1 MDIKGDWKKRA
12 VCGLMVLAMALSL
25 LPTSILAADTRSVT
39 DNAIKN
45 GSFEQPVFDDKP
57 SPQWPANQV
66 PDWHTTAS
74 DHLIEFGSKR
84 NGKNAPQL
92 TGNNKE
98 IPDGKQFAELNAD
111 EESTLYQYAT
121 TVGGNVYEWGLSHR
135 GRSGIDQMAVI
146 IGPKQS
152 QIDPATGERIDVDPA
167 KPSKDGKDGRDQ
179 FMRMTDWVSQHE
191 SNLKV
196 DIPPTGC
203 TQKITVYSKKFAAKG
218 EFQNDIGDAFS
229 ASPSDVY
236 TEKWNVW
243 IIGTNNNAW
252 DNYGTNSSAYAA
264 GKLSYSCRYAVP
276 DGQTETVFAFCSY
289 SAAGGNTCGNLID
302 NIHFSLYQTITAAAT
317 AGGSGY
323 IIVPTGDKG
332 SEYYEIGSSMSE
344 LVVANG
350 SPITVKVVK
359 PQDSNVQFV
368 GAYVTR
374 QTAKGLEQVFIPVTD
389 KEEWG
394 EEGDT
399 YTYEHRVEEPADI
412 VLVFIKSPTV
422 MYDANGGQEYVYE
435 PGATEPKNTVSF
447 AEDTGRTKYTSHAAQ
462 APAGCED
469 TWQFQGWLLARS
481 KTLLPAEHTVTYD
494 KATDTLTFTDN
505 GSERGSAEGGATLIA
520 QWKWRQRFV
529 TASRVKDENG
539 KVSAD
544 FRENTDC
551 GTVEIVGNE
560 GESVANNLAA
570 KDYFASASERVTVTA
585 TAKAGYEFIGWY
597 QQVDG
602 EKYDLVSSE
611 PTHSYN
617 VSREGVQ
624 TIYARFAP
632 THTVTYQWA
641 SVDAGKC
648 PQNTPDPPSPG
659 TVIDGGT
666 YYISKDFIKDKTTI
680 DGTVKKDGRTVPGKW
695 IFTGW
700 HDGEEDGSSGT
711 GSDIVIQETEL
722 IKVTGDRTLTGFWT
736 FEPEAEHSLSYQ
748 FADSGSWSPSGSF
761 AHTEEHYRGESVTA
775 KAEPDRNQ
783 TTDGEDVLATDN
795 VTLYGDWSFKGWQ
808 RSDTKD
814 KDIVAAGDGFDMP
827 GNDLTLTGQWEFTPY
842 TYTVVYDTG
851 DGKPIRDP
859 KYASYDYAALLGSS
873 KSGLNA
879 PSTGIPFGASIEL
892 MGLPAGT
899 EIQND
904 KYFAGWSLV
913 KPTSDNLDTIQTQGP
928 GDSVGYRKLGITENG
943 QEVKLYAV
951 YKNKDVATVD
961 FAVNDSNWGDVN
973 PKSGSFTVQNGKVD
987 NKTVSSEATPREGYH
1002 FVGWYEKSDD
1012 GKLEPVNGSA
1022 INGTTLTVTAAM
1034 MQAKLK
1040 PLAESRGENRTP
1052 VLEVRYIAVFAR
1064 DSFTVKFDGN
1074 GDDKEATMKPQTF
1087 PAPDSEE
1094 QLTTLRK
1101 NEFKRPG
1108 YVFTGWAEYPTRE
1121 VGQEE
1126 RIYADEAPFAEVTI
1140 YQGNKIVDGGT
1151 ITLYAQWKKLPDVT
1165 ILYTPDPTSLGT
1177 VKLNGA
1183 AAEENDTIT
1192 VQEGTVYESLN
1203 PETGVAQGAT
1213 AVPGEGS
1220 VFVGWYDAQDT
1231 ERSHPLTVSSTTYTP
1246 KKDSSGRYQEGSY
1259 VALFRLKQYVLRY
1272 DANATDAV
1280 GTMKDQTFPHGEAYP
1295 LKECAFSREGYRF
1308 VGWATESTGKVKYE
1322 DQESIKLEEKFPN
1335 LKDDNDE
1342 VTLYAVWEEQSVTLS
1357 YEPNDAELGSVSS
1370 ALETVVAV
1378 TGTAKGSTAQPKSGA
1393 KFDGWYSADGT
1404 LLSKELT
1411 FVPTKG
1417 AGTVWQGTTYYA
1429 HFSAKRSPSTPS
1441 TPAKPDETK
1450 PTLAPIPEMLN
1461 GEDHYAYLLGY
1472 EDGTVRPNGSISRAE
1487 VATVLFR
1494 LLKDDVRMQNLTKD
1508 NAYSD
1513 VPDTAWYAAAVSTLS
1528 KMGVI
1533 SGYPDGTFRPNAPIT
1548 RAEFAAMIARFDET
1562 AKSADTPFT
1571 DISGH
1576 WAENAIGKAYGN
1588 GWVEGSSKTVFC
1600 PESNLTRA
1608 ETATLLNRVLHRLP
1622 EKESDLLANQIVWP
1636 DNPETFW
1643 GYLAIQ
1649 EATNSHEYERKADGV
1664 HETQTAKRE
1673 NRDWSKEF
1681 EQ

>member
-39 DNAIKN
+39 ENAIKN
-45 GSFEQPVFDDKP
+45 GSFEEPAFHDKN
-57 SPQWPANQV
+57 SPQWPANNV
-66 PDWHTTAS
+66 PDWDTTAS
-74 DHLIEFGSKR
+74 DQLIEFGSRR
-84 NGKNAPQL
+84 NGKDAPQL
-92 TGNNKE
+92 TGVDKT
-98 IPDGKQFAELNAD
+98 IPDGSQFAELNAD

-135 GRSGIDQMAVI
+135 GREGVDHMALI
-146 IGPKQS
+146 IGPKQNF
-152 QIDPATGERIDVDPA
+152 DPA
-167 KPSKDGKDGRDQ
+167 KPSEDGRDQ
-179 FMRMTDWVSQHE
+179 FMRMTDWVSQHA
-191 SNLKV
+191 SGMA
-196 DIPPTGC
+196 DMGC
-203 TQKITVYSKKFAAKG
+203 TQKITVYSKKFAKNG
-218 EFQNDIGDAFS
+218 RFENDIGDAFS

-243 IIGTNNNAW
+243 IIGTSNTAW
-252 DNYGTNSSAYAA
+252 GNYGTKSSAYAA
-264 GKLSYSCRYAVP
+264 GNLAYSCRYAVP
-276 DGQTETVFAFCSY
+276 DGQTKTVFAFCSY
-289 SAAGGNTCGNLID
+289 SAATSDKTLGNLID

-317 AGGSGY
+317 AGGSGF
-323 IIVPTGDKG
+323 IGVPTGDKG

-350 SPITVKVVK
+350 STIKVKAVK
-359 PQDSNVQFV
+359 PKDSNVQFV

-412 VLVFIKSPTV
+412 VLVFVKKPMVI
-422 MYDANGGQEYVYE
+422 YEANGGEYTH
-435 PGATEPKNTVSF
+435 GDNGTNAVSF
-447 AEDTGRTKYTSHAAQ
+447 AQQAGGGGVLTPRGPYTAQ
-462 APAGCED
+462 ADETKKDGWRFD
-469 TWQFQGWLLARS
+469 GWLLPQ
-481 KTLLPAEHTVTYD
+481 KHKVLPAVHTVSYD
-494 KATDTLTFTDN
+494 AERETFTFAAN
-505 GSERGSAEGGATLIA
+505 GETTELESVGATLIA

-551 GTVEIVGNE
+551 GTVDIVDHV
-560 GESVANNLAA
+560 GESVANNPAA

-585 TAKAGYEFIGWY
+585 TAKAGYEFMGWY

-602 EKYDLVSSE
+602 EKYELVSSK

-648 PQNTPDPPSPG
+648 PPNTPELPSPG

-695 IFTGW
+695 VFTGW
-700 HDGEEDGSSGT
+700 HDGEEDGSSGNDV
-711 GSDIVIQETEL
+711 DIVIRETEL
-722 IKVTGDRTLTGFWT
+722 INVTGDRTLTGFWT
-736 FEPEAEHSLSYQ
+736 FIPEKEHTLTYQ
-748 FADSGSWSPSGSF
+748 FAEDDIWTPSILSALAAEKQYF
-761 AHTEEHYRGESVTA
+761 RTEPVTA
-775 KAEPDRNQ
+775 AGEPSYKQGGLYVSPD
-783 TTDGEDVLATDN
+783 L
-795 VTLYGDWSFKGWQ
+795 TLKGAWTFGGWK
-808 RSDTKD
+808 RSDTKTTVKAND
-814 KDIVAAGDGFDMP
+814 KFEMP
-827 GNDLTLTGQWEFTPY
+827 GNNVTLTGQWSFTPD
-842 TYTVVYDTG
+842 TYTVSYNIG
-851 DGKPIRDP
+851 NGKGTPP
-859 KYASYDYAALLGSS
+859 KSHDSYDYSALPDEAGCVKAS
-873 KSGLNA
+873 
-879 PSTGIPFGASIEL
+879 GIPFGASITL
-892 MGLPAGT
+892 CKFTGT
-899 EIQND
+899 APQTAD
-904 KYFAGWSLV
+904 GKDTYFAGWSIV
-913 KPTSDNLDTIQTQGP
+913 NPATEYDVNAIQTYGP
-928 GDSVGYRKLGITENG
+928 GAVVDDETLRASEATNHHVT
-943 QEVKLYAV
+943 LYAV
-951 YKNKDVATVD
+951 YKPVGTATVEFD
-961 FAVNDSNWGDVN
+961 ATPAEGGTVSLF
-973 PKSGSFTVQNGKVD
+973 SGSFTVTGSNVTGVD
-987 NKTVSSEATPREGYH
+987 VVSTAEPKAGWH
-1002 FVGWYEKSDD
+1002 FVGWYEETGSDKTKVTEGLSND
-1012 GKLEPVNGSA
+1012 DL
-1022 INGTTLTVTAAM
+1022 TLTVTAKTMAE
-1034 MQAKLK
+1034 KLG
-1040 PLAESRGENRTP
+1040 LLSNETP
-1052 VLEVRYIAVFAR
+1052 AHVVHYVAVFEPNT
-1064 DSFTVKFDGN
+1064 FTVCFNANGGERSMGN
-1074 GDDKEATMKPQTF
+1074 QTF
-1087 PAPDSEE
+1087 GGADSPRN
-1094 QLTTLRK
+1094 LTK
-1101 NEFKRPG
+1101 NAFIKAGYEF
-1108 YVFTGWAEYPTRE
+1108 VGWAEYSD
-1121 VGQEE
+1121 EE
-1126 RIYADEAPFAEVTI
+1126 KPSDGTGTI
-1140 YQGNKIVDGGT
+1140 YRDGALFENVTTYRGEQINNGDT
-1151 ITLYAQWKKLPDVT
+1151 ITLYAQWERLPDVT
-1165 ILYTPDPTSLGT
+1165 ILYTPEPTSLGT
-1177 VKLNGA
+1177 VELNGI
-1183 AAEENDTIT
+1183 AAEGNDTIT
-1192 VQEGTVYESLN
+1192 VQEGTVYEQLN
-1203 PETGVAQGAT
+1203 PETGEVQGAT
-1213 AVPGEGS
+1213 AVPGKGS

-1231 ERSHPLTVSSTTYTP
+1231 ERSHPLTDGSTTYTP
-1246 KKDSSGRYQEGSY
+1246 EKEDSSGRYQKGSY
-1259 VALFRLKQYVLRY
+1259 VALFRLKQYVLHY
-1272 DANATDAV
+1272 DANAADAV
-1280 GTMKDQTFPHGEAYP
+1280 GTMEDQTFPHGEAYP
-1295 LKECAFSREGYRF
+1295 LTKCAFSREGYRF
-1308 VGWATESTGKVKYE
+1308 VGWATEQEGEVKYE
-1322 DQESIKLEEKFPN
+1322 DQKNIKLDEKFQN
-1335 LKDDNDE
+1335 LTNDNE
-1342 VTLYAVWEEQSVTLS
+1342 KVNLYAVWEEQSVTLS
-1357 YEPNDAELGSVSS
+1357 YEPYDAELGSVSS
-1370 ALETVVAV
+1370 ALETVAAV
-1378 TGTAKGSTAQPKSGA
+1378 KGTAKGSTAQPKSGA
-1393 KFDGWYSADGT
+1393 RFDGWYSADGT

-1411 FVPTKG
+1411 FVPTKA

-1513 VPDTAWYAAAVSTLS
+1513 VSDTAWYAAAVSTLS

>member
-74 DHLIEFGSKR
+74 DHLIEFGSSR
-84 NGKNAPQL
+84 NGNDAPQL
-92 TGNNKE
+92 TGYDKT
-98 IPDGKQFAELNAD
+98 IPDGHQFAELNAD

-135 GRSGIDQMAVI
+135 GREGVDRMAVI
-146 IGPKQS
+146 IGPKQN
-152 QIDPATGERIDVDPA
+152 VDPA

-179 FMRMTDWVSQHE
+179 FMRMTDWVKSHAE
-191 SNLKV
+191 KLGVN
-196 DIPPTGC
+196 IPVTGC
-203 TQKITVYSKKFAAKG
+203 TQKITVYSKKFAANG
-218 EFQNDIGDAFS
+218 GFQNDIGDAFS

-243 IIGTNNNAW
+243 IIGTSNTAW
-252 DNYGTNSSAYAA
+252 GNYGTKSSAYAA
-264 GKLSYSCRYAVP
+264 GNLAYSCRYAVP
-276 DGQTETVFAFCSY
+276 DGQTKTVFAFCSY
-289 SAAGGNTCGNLID
+289 SAATSNKTLGNLID

-323 IIVPTGDKG
+323 IGVPTGNESVLYKIDDK
-332 SEYYEIGSSMSE
+332 MRE

-350 SPITVKVVK
+350 STIKVKAVK
-359 PQDSNVQFV
+359 PKDSNVQFV

-374 QTAKGLEQVFIPVTD
+374 QTAKGLEQVFIPVAD
-389 KEEWG
+389 KGWR

-412 VLVFIKSPTV
+412 VLVFVKKPMVIYEAKGGDR
-422 MYDANGGQEYVYE
+422 YIYGDNGTN
-435 PGATEPKNTVSF
+435 AVSF
-447 AEDTGRTKYTSHAAQ
+447 APQVSGDGSTTARGPYESKAATT
-462 APAGCED
+462 AKDGWKFD
-469 TWQFQGWLLARS
+469 GWLLPR
-481 KTLLPAEHTVTYD
+481 KNKVLPAVHTVSYD
-494 KATDTLTFTDN
+494 AERETFTFAAN
-505 GSERGSAEGGATLIA
+505 GETTELESGGATLIA

-529 TASRVKDENG
+529 TASRVKDKDG
-539 KVSAD
+539 MVSAD
-544 FRENTDC
+544 IQENTAC
-551 GTVEIVGNE
+551 GSITVTSDGAAVKTETTEAVTDYYSQANE
-560 GESVANNLAA
+560 KITA
-570 KDYFASASERVTVTA
+570 TA
-585 TAKAGYEFIGWY
+585 TAKNGYRFVGWY
-597 QQVDG
+597 QQLDG
-602 EKYDLVSSE
+602 DTYQFVSNQA
-611 PTHSYN
+611 TYTYTAKA
-617 VSREGVQ
+617 EGVQ

-632 THTVTYQWA
+632 THTVTYRWTTEE
-641 SVDAGKC
+641 GKC
-648 PQNTPDPPSPG
+648 PPEELLNKNGISLPETG
-659 TVIDGGT
+659 TVVDGGT
-666 YYISKDFIKDKTTI
+666 YYISKDLEINKTI
-680 DGTVKKDGRTVPGKW
+680 DGTGTIDDRTVPGKW
-695 IFTGW
+695 VFTGW
-700 HDGEEDGSSGT
+700 RSGESGD
-711 GSDIVIQETEL
+711 SDIRETEL
-722 IKVTGDRTLTGFWT
+722 IKVKGDRTLTGFWT
-736 FEPEAEHSLSYQ
+736 FIPEKEHTLTYQ
-748 FADSGSWSPSGSF
+748 FADNTRWSPSGSF
-761 AHTEEHYRGESVTA
+761 ELTENYYRGESVTA
-775 KAEPDRNQ
+775 QAEPAHNRTKDEEGNPI
-783 TTDGEDVLATDN
+783 DVLATGNN
-795 VTLYGDWSFKGWQ
+795 VVLYGKWSFDGWK
-808 RSDTKD
+808 RSDNDST
-814 KDIVAAGDGFDMP
+814 IAAGRGFNMP
-827 GNDLTLTGQWEFTPY
+827 GKDLTLTGQWEFTPY

-851 DGKPIRDP
+851 DGKPISDP

-879 PSTGIPFGASIEL
+879 PTGIPFGASIEL
-892 MGLPAGT
+892 MELPDGT
-899 EIQND
+899 KIPND
-904 KYFAGWSLV
+904 KYFAGWSIV
-913 KPTSDNLDTIQTQGP
+913 DPTNADLGTIETQAP
-928 GDSVGYRKLGITENG
+928 GDSVGYRKLGITKDKRK
-943 QEVKLYAV
+943 VTLYAV
-951 YKNKDVATVD
+951 YKNKDMATVD
-961 FAVNDSNWGDVN
+961 FAVNDSNWGDVDT
-973 PKSGSFTVQNGKVD
+973 KSGSFMVQNGKVD
-987 NKTVSSEATPREGYH
+987 EGTVSSTAAPRDGYH
-1002 FVGWYEKSDD
+1002 FVGWYEESDD

-1064 DSFTVKFDGN
+1064 DSFTVEFDGN

-1126 RIYADEAPFAEVTI
+1126 RIYADEASFAEVTI

-1151 ITLYAQWKKLPDVT
+1151 ITLYAQWERLADVT
-1165 ILYTPDPTSLGT
+1165 IFYTPEPTSLGT
-1177 VKLNGA
+1177 VKLNPTESNELGPQ
-1183 AAEENDTIT
+1183 DGM
-1192 VQEGTVYESLN
+1192 VSESLN
-1203 PETGVAQGAT
+1203 PEIDTARGAT

-1231 ERSHPLTVSSTTYTP
+1231 ERENSLTDGKTYTP
-1246 KKDSSGRYQEGSY
+1246 EKDLSGRYQDGSY

-1272 DANATDAV
+1272 DANGGT

-1342 VTLYAVWEEQSVTLS
+1342 VTLYAVWKEQSVTLS

-1370 ALETVVAV
+1370 ALETVDAV
-1378 TGTAKGSTAQPKSGA
+1378 TGTAKGSIAQPKSGA
-1393 KFDGWYSADGT
+1393 RFDGWYSADGT

-1417 AGTVWQGTTYYA
+1417 DGAVWQGTTYYA
-1429 HFSAKRSPSTPS
+1429 YFSAKRSPSTPS

-1461 GEDHYAYLLGY
+1461 GEDHYAYWLGY

-1513 VPDTAWYAAAVSTLS
+1513 VSDTAWYAAAVSTLS

>member
-45 GSFEQPVFDDKP
+45 GSFEEPAFHDKN
-57 SPQWPANQV
+57 SPQWPANNV
-66 PDWHTTAS
+66 PDWDTTAS
-74 DHLIEFGSKR
+74 DKLIEFGSRR
-84 NGKNAPQL
+84 NGKDAPQL
-92 TGNNKE
+92 TGVDKT
-98 IPDGKQFAELNAD
+98 IPDGSQFAELNAD
-111 EESTLYQYAT
+111 EESTLYQYAE

-135 GRSGIDQMAVI
+135 GREGVDHMALI
-146 IGPKQS
+146 IGPKQNF
-152 QIDPATGERIDVDPA
+152 DPA
-167 KPSKDGKDGRDQ
+167 KPSEDGRDQ
-179 FMRMTDWVSQHE
+179 FMRMTDWVSQHA
-191 SNLKV
+191 SGMA
-196 DIPPTGC
+196 DMGC
-203 TQKITVYSKKFAAKG
+203 TQKITVYSKKFAKNG
-218 EFQNDIGDAFS
+218 RFENDIGDAFS

-243 IIGTNNNAW
+243 IIGTSNTAW
-252 DNYGTNSSAYAA
+252 GNYGTKSSAYAA
-264 GKLSYSCRYAVP
+264 GNLAYSCRYAVP
-276 DGQTETVFAFCSY
+276 DGQTKTVFAFCSY
-289 SAAGGNTCGNLID
+289 SAATSDKTLGNLID

-317 AGGSGY
+317 AGGSGF
-323 IIVPTGDKG
+323 IGVPTGNV
-332 SEYYEIGSSMSE
+332 SEYYPIGSSMSE

-350 SPITVKVVK
+350 STIKVKAVK
-359 PQDSNVQFV
+359 PKDSNVQFV

-374 QTAKGLEQVFIPVTD
+374 QTAKGLEQVFIPVAD
-389 KEEWG
+389 EGWR

-412 VLVFIKSPTV
+412 VLVFVKKPMVIYEAKGGDR
-422 MYDANGGQEYVYE
+422 YIYGDNGTN
-435 PGATEPKNTVSF
+435 AVSF
-447 AEDTGRTKYTSHAAQ
+447 APQVSGDGSTTARGSYESKAATT
-462 APAGCED
+462 AKDGWKFD
-469 TWQFQGWLLARS
+469 GWLLPR
-481 KTLLPAEHTVTYD
+481 KNKVLPAVHTVSYD
-494 KATDTLTFTDN
+494 AERETFTFAAN
-505 GSERGSAEGGATLIA
+505 GETTELESVGATLIA
-520 QWKWRQRFV
+520 QWRWRQRFV
-529 TASRVKDENG
+529 TASRVKDADG

-544 FRENTDC
+544 FQENAGC
-551 GTVEIVGNE
+551 GTVDIVGNE
-560 GESVANNLAA
+560 GELVADNPAA

-602 EKYDLVSSE
+602 NKYELVSSK

-632 THTVTYQWA
+632 THTVTYRWTTEE
-641 SVDAGKC
+641 GKC
-648 PQNTPDPPSPG
+648 PPEEQLDTNKISLPKDG
-659 TVIDGGT
+659 TVINGGA
-666 YYISKDFIKDKTTI
+666 YYISKDLEIGKTI
-680 DGTVKKDGRTVPGKW
+680 DGSVTKDDRTVPGKW
-695 IFTGW
+695 VFTGW
-700 HDGEEDGSSGT
+700 RDENEY
-711 GSDIVIQETEL
+711 IREMEL
-722 IKVTGDRTLTGFWT
+722 INVTADRVLTGYWT

-748 FADSGSWSPSGSF
+748 FADKNRWSPSGSF
-761 AHTEEHYRGESVTA
+761 ELTENYYRGESVTA
-775 KAEPDRNQ
+775 QAEPDRNQ
-783 TTDGEDVLATDN
+783 AKDEEGNPIDVLATDK
-795 VTLYGDWSFKGWQ
+795 VTLYGDWLFKGWQ

-814 KDIVAAGDGFDMP
+814 TVTAGDGFDMP
-827 GNDLTLTGQWEFTPY
+827 GNDLKLTGQWEFTPY
-842 TYTVVYDTG
+842 TYTVVYDLGNGTKV
-851 DGKPIRDP
+851 DDP
-859 KYASYDYAALLGSS
+859 NNKNYNYSKLLGSD
-873 KSGLNA
+873 KSGINPL
-879 PSTGIPFGASIEL
+879 STGIGIPFGASIEL
-892 MGLPAGT
+892 MELPAET

-913 KPTSDNLDTIQTQGP
+913 DPATEKDVNAIQTQDP
-928 GDSVGYRKLGITENG
+928 GDSAGYRKLGITKNG
-943 QEVKLYAV
+943 QKVTLYAV

-961 FAVNDSNWGDVN
+961 FAVNDSNWGDVDT
-973 PKSGSFTVQNGKVD
+973 KSGSFMVQNDKVD
-987 NKTVSSEATPREGYH
+987 VNTVSSTATPREGYH
-1002 FVGWYEKSDD
+1002 FVGWYEKDAQGGLS
-1012 GKLEPVNGSA
+1012 LVNNDA
-1022 INGTTLTVTAAM
+1022 TLTVTSDM
-1034 MQAKLK
+1034 MQAKL
-1040 PLAESRGENRTP
+1040 PTGSGWENGTP
-1052 VLEVRYIAVFAR
+1052 VVLVVHYVAVFAR

-1074 GDDKEATMKPQTF
+1074 GDDVTGEMLPQTF
-1087 PAPDSEE
+1087 HDPDSED
-1094 QLTTLRK
+1094 QPTTLRK

-1108 YVFTGWAEYPTRE
+1108 YVFTGWVEYRTRE
-1121 VGQEE
+1121 EGQG
-1126 RIYADEAPFAEVTI
+1126 RSYDDEASFAEVTLYRGEQI
-1140 YQGNKIVDGGT
+1140 NNGDT
-1151 ITLYAQWKKLPDVT
+1151 ITLYAQWERLPDVT
-1165 ILYTPDPTSLGT
+1165 ILYTPEPTSLGT
-1177 VKLNGA
+1177 VELNGT
-1183 AAEENDTIT
+1183 AAEGNDTIT
-1192 VQEGTVYESLN
+1192 VQEGTVYEQLN
-1203 PETGVAQGAT
+1203 PETGTARGAT

-1231 ERSHPLTVSSTTYTP
+1231 KRSHPLTGSSTTYTP
-1246 KKDSSGRYQEGSY
+1246 EKDSGRYQEGSY
-1259 VALFRLKQYVLRY
+1259 VALFRLKQYVLHY
-1272 DANATDAV
+1272 NANAADAV
-1280 GTMKDQTFPHGEAYP
+1280 GTMEDQTFPHGEAYP
-1295 LKECAFSREGYRF
+1295 LKKCAFRREGYKF
-1308 VGWATESTGKVKYE
+1308 VGWATEQKGEVKYE
-1322 DQESIKLEEKFPN
+1322 DQKSIKLDEEFSN

-1342 VTLYAVWEEQSVTLS
+1342 VYLYAVWQEQRVTLS

-1370 ALETVVAV
+1370 ASETVAAV
-1378 TGTAKGSTAQPKSGA
+1378 TDTAKGSTAQAKSGA
-1393 KFDGWYSADGT
+1393 RFDGWYSTDGT
-1404 LLSKELT
+1404 FLSKELT
-1411 FVPTKG
+1411 FVPTKKDG
-1417 AGTVWQGTTYYA
+1417 AVWQGTTYYA

-1513 VPDTAWYAAAVSTLS
+1513 VSDTAWYAAAVSTLS

-1622 EKESDLLANQIVWP
+1622 EKESDLLANQIAWP

-1664 HETQTAKRE
+1664 HETQTVKRE

>member
-12 VCGLMVLAMALSL
+12 VSGLMVLAMALSL

-45 GSFEQPVFDDKP
+45 GSFEQPASNIDN
-57 SPQWPANQV
+57 SPQLVAAQV
-66 PDWHTTAS
+66 HDWHTTAF
-74 DHLIEFGSKR
+74 DQKIEFGSRR
-84 NGKNAPQL
+84 NGGNAPQL
-92 TGNNKE
+92 TGGDQT
-98 IPDGKQFAELNAD
+98 IPDGFQFAELNAD
-111 EESTLYQYAT
+111 EESTLYQYAA

-135 GRSGIDQMAVI
+135 GRYGIDRMAVI

-167 KPSKDGKDGRDQ
+167 KPDKNGKDQ
-179 FMRMTDWVSQHE
+179 FMRMTDWVKSHAE
-191 SNLKV
+191 KLGVK
-196 DIPPTGC
+196 IPVTGC
-203 TQKITVYSKKFAAKG
+203 TQKITVYSKKFAKNG
-218 EFQNDIGDAFS
+218 GFQNDTGDAFN
-229 ASPSDVY
+229 ALPTDVY

-243 IIGTNNNAW
+243 IIGTSSNAW
-252 DNYGTNSSAYAA
+252 GNYGTNSPEYAA
-264 GKLSYSCRYAVP
+264 GKLAYSCRYAVP

-289 SAAGGNTCGNLID
+289 SAAGGKTCGNLID
-302 NIHFSLYQTITAAAT
+302 NIHFDLFQTLSIRASGGGTGSMTVSADGKDSTTEVSGSETKKAVVADGSTITVRAT
-317 AGGSGY
+317 
-323 IIVPTGDKG
+323 VEP
-332 SEYYEIGSSMSE
+332 
-344 LVVANG
+344 N
-350 SPITVKVVK
+350 
-359 PQDSNVQFV
+359 SNTAFV

-374 QTAKGLEQVFIPVTD
+374 RTAKGLEQVFIPVAD
-389 KEEWG
+389 KGWKKDN
-394 EEGDT
+394 DT
-399 YTYEHRVEEPADI
+399 YTYQHYVKEPADI

-447 AEDTGRTKYTSHAAQ
+447 AEDTGREEYTSHAAL
-462 APAGCED
+462 APAGCKD

-481 KTLLPAEHTVTYD
+481 ETLLPAVHTVTYN
-494 KATDTLTFTDN
+494 KETDMLTFTGN
-505 GSERGSAEGGATLIA
+505 GSGRGSAEGGATLIA

-539 KVSAD
+539 TVSAD
-544 FRENTDC
+544 FQENTDC
-551 GTVEIVGNE
+551 GTVKIVGST
-560 GESVANNLAA
+560 GESVESNPAA

-585 TAKAGYEFIGWY
+585 AAKAGYEFIGWY
-597 QQVDG
+597 QQLDG
-602 EKYDLVSSE
+602 EYDLVSSN
-611 PTHSYN
+611 PTHSYT
-617 VSREGVQ
+617 VSSEGVQ

-641 SVDAGKC
+641 SVAAGKC

-680 DGTVKKDGRTVPGKW
+680 DGTVTKDGRTVPGKW
-695 IFTGW
+695 VFTGW
-700 HDGEEDGSSGT
+700 HDGKEDGSSGNDV
-711 GSDIVIQETEL
+711 DIVIRVTEL

-761 AHTEEHYRGESVTA
+761 AQTEEHYRGESV
-775 KAEPDRNQ
+775 KAASEPARNQ
-783 TTDGEDVLATDN
+783 TTDGKDVLATDD
-795 VTLYGDWSFKGWQ
+795 VTLYGAWSFKGWQ
-808 RSDTKD
+808 RSDD
-814 KDIVAAGDGFDMP
+814 NEGIVAAGDKFNMP
-827 GNDLTLTGQWEFTPY
+827 GKDLTLTGQWEFTPY

-851 DGKPIRDP
+851 DGKPISDP
-859 KYASYDYAALLGSS
+859 KYARYDYTALLGSS
-873 KSGLNA
+873 KPGLNA
-879 PSTGIPFGASIEL
+879 PSTGIPFGASIKL
-892 MGLPAGT
+892 MELPAGT
-899 EIQND
+899 KIPND

-913 KPTSDNLDTIQTQGP
+913 EPTSDNLDTIQTQDP

-951 YKNKDVATVD
+951 YKDKGVATVD
-961 FAVNDSNWGDVN
+961 FAVNDSNWGDVDT
-973 PKSGSFTVQNGKVD
+973 KSDSFTVQNGKVD

-1002 FVGWYEKSDD
+1002 FVGWYEKDAQGRLS
-1012 GKLEPVNGSA
+1012 LVNKDA
-1022 INGTTLTVTAAM
+1022 TLTVTSDM
-1034 MQAKLK
+1034 MQAKL
-1040 PLAESRGENRTP
+1040 PTGSGWENGTP
-1052 VLEVRYIAVFAR
+1052 VLVVRYVAVFAR

-1074 GDDKEATMKPQTF
+1074 GDDVTGKMPPQKF
-1087 PAPDSEE
+1087 HDPDSED
-1094 QLTTLRK
+1094 QPTMLRK
-1101 NEFKRPG
+1101 NAFTRPG
-1108 YVFTGWAEYPTRE
+1108 YEFTSWAEYPTRE
-1121 VGQEE
+1121 NGQG
-1126 RIYADEAPFAEVTI
+1126 RTYADKEPFAEVTI
-1140 YQGNKIVDGGT
+1140 YQGNKIEDGGT
-1151 ITLYAQWKKLPDVT
+1151 IILYAQWEKLPDVT
-1165 ILYTPDPTSLGT
+1165 ISYTPEPTSLGT
-1177 VKLNGA
+1177 VKLNGI
-1183 AAEENDTIT
+1183 AAEGNDTIT
-1192 VQEGTVYESLN
+1192 VQEGTVYEQLN
-1203 PETGVAQGAT
+1203 PETGEVQGAT
-1213 AVPGEGS
+1213 AVPGKGS

-1231 ERSHPLTVSSTTYTP
+1231 ERSHPLTDGSTTYTP
-1246 KKDSSGRYQEGSY
+1246 EKEDSSGRYQKGSY

-1272 DANATDAV
+1272 DANGGT
-1280 GTMKDQTFPHGEAYP
+1280 GTMEDQTFPHGQAHP
-1295 LKECAFSREGYRF
+1295 LEKCAFSREGYRF
-1308 VGWATESTGKVKYE
+1308 VGWATESTDKVKYE
-1322 DQESIKLEEKFPN
+1322 DQESIKLDEKFQN
-1335 LKDDNDE
+1335 LKNDNDV
-1342 VTLYAVWEEQSVTLS
+1342 VTLYAVWEEQSVTIGYVS
-1357 YEPNDAELGSVSS
+1357 SDTELG
-1370 ALETVVAV
+1370 TVTVESEPVDAV
-1378 TGTAKGSTAQPKSGA
+1378 TGTAHGSTAQAKSGA

-1404 LLSKELT
+1404 QLSTDLK
-1411 FVPTKG
+1411 FVPTRADG
-1417 AGTVWQGTTYYA
+1417 AVWQGTTYYA
-1429 HFSAKRSPSTPS
+1429 RFSAQRRPSTPS

-1513 VPDTAWYAAAVSTLS
+1513 VSDTAWYAAAVSTLS

-1622 EKESDLLANQIVWP
+1622 EKESDLLANQIAWP

-1643 GYLAIQ
+1643 GYLAMQ

>member
-12 VCGLMVLAMALSL
+12 VCGLMVLVMALGL

-45 GSFEQPVFDDKP
+45 GSFEQPAFDDKP

-74 DHLIEFGSKR
+74 DHLIEFGSSR
-84 NGKNAPQL
+84 NGNDAPQL
-92 TGNNKE
+92 TGYDKT

-111 EESTLYQYAT
+111 EESTLYQYAE

-135 GRSGIDQMAVI
+135 GRMGVDQMAVI
-146 IGPKQS
+146 IGPKQN
-152 QIDPATGERIDVDPA
+152 VDPA

-179 FMRMTDWVSQHE
+179 FMRMTDWVRQHE

-196 DIPPTGC
+196 DIPRTGC
-203 TQKITVYSKKFAAKG
+203 TQKITVYSKKFAKNG
-218 EFQNDIGDAFS
+218 GFENDIGDAFS

-243 IIGTNNNAW
+243 IIGTSNTAW
-252 DNYGTNSSAYAA
+252 GNYGTKSSAYAA
-264 GKLSYSCRYAVP
+264 GNLAYSCRYAVP
-276 DGQTETVFAFCSY
+276 DGQTKTVFAFCSY
-289 SAAGGNTCGNLID
+289 SAATSDKTLGNLID

-317 AGGSGY
+317 AGGSGF

-350 SPITVKVVK
+350 STIKVKAVE
-359 PQDSNVQFV
+359 PENGDVQFV

-374 QTAKGLEQVFIPVTD
+374 QTQNGLEKEFIPAASWKPDDGTY
-389 KEEWG
+389 
-394 EEGDT
+394 T

-412 VLVFIKSPTV
+412 VLVFVKKPMVI
-422 MYDANGGQEYVYE
+422 YEANGGDGYTY
-435 PGATEPKNTVSF
+435 GDNGTNAVSF
-447 AEDTGRTKYTSHAAQ
+447 APQVSGDGSTTERGPYKSEAAETKKD
-462 APAGCED
+462 GWRFD
-469 TWQFQGWLLARS
+469 GWLLARNN
-481 KTLLPAEHTVTYD
+481 KVLPAVHTVSYD
-494 KATDTLTFTDN
+494 TTSETFTFKAADDTKETLQ
-505 GSERGSAEGGATLIA
+505 SGGATLIA

-529 TASRVKDENG
+529 TASRVKENG
-539 KVSAD
+539 TVSD
-544 FRENTDC
+544 NIQKNTKC
-551 GTVEIVGNE
+551 GSITVNSVGSAVTNGAVTDYYSQANE
-560 GESVANNLAA
+560 
-570 KDYFASASERVTVTA
+570 KITA
-585 TAKAGYEFIGWY
+585 TAAAKEGYRFVGWY
-597 QQVDG
+597 QQLDG
-602 EKYDLVSSE
+602 DNYQFVSNQE
-611 PTHSYN
+611 TYTYTAKA
-617 VSREGVQ
+617 EGVQ

-632 THTVTYQWA
+632 THTVKYQWA
-641 SVDAGKC
+641 SVNAGKC
-648 PQNTPDPPSPG
+648 PPNTPEPPSPG

-680 DGTVKKDGRTVPGKW
+680 DGTVTKDDRTVPGKW
-695 IFTGW
+695 VFTGW
-700 HDGEEDGSSGT
+700 HDGKEDGSSGT
-711 GSDIVIQETEL
+711 GGDIVIRETEL
-722 IKVTGDRTLTGFWT
+722 INVTGDRTLTGFWT
-736 FEPEAEHSLSYQ
+736 FIPEKEHTLTYQ
-748 FADSGSWSPSGSF
+748 FADNTRWSPSGSF
-761 AHTEEHYRGESVTA
+761 ELTENYYRDKSVTVQS
-775 KAEPDRNQ
+775 EPARNQ
-783 TTDGEDVLATDN
+783 TTGEEDVLVTGN
-795 VTLYGDWSFKGWQ
+795 VTLYGKWSFDGWK
-808 RSDTKD
+808 RSDNEG
-814 KDIVAAGDGFDMP
+814 IVAAGDKFNMP
-827 GNDLTLTGQWEFTPY
+827 GNDLTLTGQWKFTPY

-851 DGKPIRDP
+851 DGMPIRDP

-873 KSGLNA
+873 KPGINA

-892 MGLPAGT
+892 MELPAGT
-899 EIQND
+899 EIPDD
-904 KYFAGWSLV
+904 KYFAGWSIV
-913 KPTSDNLDTIQTQGP
+913 KPTSDNLDTIQTQDP
-928 GDSVGYRKLGITENG
+928 GDSVGYRKLGITANK
-943 QEVKLYAV
+943 QEVTLYAV

-961 FAVNDSNWGDVN
+961 FAVNDSNWGDVGT
-973 PKSGSFTVQNGKVD
+973 KSGSFTVHNGKVD

-1002 FVGWYEKSDD
+1002 FVGWYEKDAQGGLS
-1012 GKLEPVNGSA
+1012 LVSENA
-1022 INGTTLTVTAAM
+1022 TLTVTSDM
-1034 MQAKLK
+1034 MQAK
-1040 PLAESRGENRTP
+1040 RGEENGTS
-1052 VLEVRYIAVFAR
+1052 VLVVHYVAVFAR
-1064 DSFTVKFDGN
+1064 NSFTVKFDRN
-1074 GDDKEATMKPQTF
+1074 GDKVTGKMEPQTF
-1087 PAPDSEE
+1087 HAPDSEDPP
-1094 QLTTLRK
+1094 TMLRK

-1108 YVFTGWAEYPTRE
+1108 YVFTGWAEYPTRGE
-1121 VGQEE
+1121 RQG
-1126 RIYADEAPFAEVTI
+1126 RIYADEAPFAEVTT
-1140 YQGNKIVDGGT
+1140 YQGVKIVDGGS
-1151 ITLYAQWKKLPDVT
+1151 ITLYAQWEKLPDVT
-1165 ILYTPDPTSLGT
+1165 ILYTPEPTSLGT
-1177 VKLNGA
+1177 VELNDA
-1183 AAEENDTIT
+1183 AAEGNDTIT
-1192 VQEGTVYESLN
+1192 VQKGTVYEQLN

-1213 AVPGEGS
+1213 AVPGKGS

-1231 ERSHPLTVSSTTYTP
+1231 ERSHPLTGGTTYTP
-1246 KKDSSGRYQEGSY
+1246 EKDSSGRYQDGSY
-1259 VALFRLKQYVLRY
+1259 VALFRLKQYVLHY
-1272 DANATDAV
+1272 DANAADAT
-1280 GTMKDQTFPHGEAYP
+1280 GRMEDQTFPHGQAYP
-1295 LKECAFSREGYRF
+1295 LKKCAFSREGYSF
-1308 VGWATESTGKVKYE
+1308 VGWATKPKGGEVKYE
-1322 DQESIKLEEKFPN
+1322 DQKNIKLDEEFQN

-1342 VTLYAVWEEQSVTLS
+1342 VTLYAVWQEQSVTLS

-1370 ALETVVAV
+1370 ALETVAAV
-1378 TGTAKGSTAQPKSGA
+1378 KGTAKGLTAQAKSGA
-1393 KFDGWYSADGT
+1393 RFDGWYSADGT

-1411 FVPTKG
+1411 FVPTKKDG
-1417 AGTVWQGTTYYA
+1417 AVWQGTTYYA
-1429 HFSAKRSPSTPS
+1429 HFSAKRRPSTPS

-1494 LLKDDVRMQNLTKD
+1494 LLKDDVRTQNLTKD

-1513 VPDTAWYAAAVSTLS
+1513 VPDTAWYSTAVSTLS

-1622 EKESDLLANQIVWP
+1622 EKESDLLANQIAWP

-1643 GYLAIQ
+1643 GYLTIQ

>member
-12 VCGLMVLAMALSL
+12 VSGLMVLVMALSL

-45 GSFEQPVFDDKP
+45 GSFEEPAFHDKN
-57 SPQWPANQV
+57 SPQWPANNV
-66 PDWHTTAS
+66 PDWDTTAS
-74 DHLIEFGSKR
+74 DKLIEFGSRR

-92 TGNNKE
+92 TGVDKT
-98 IPDGKQFAELNAD
+98 IPDGSQFAELNAD
-111 EESTLYQYAT
+111 EESTLYQYAE

-135 GRSGIDQMAVI
+135 GRDGVDQMAVI
-146 IGPKQS
+146 IGPKQDD
-152 QIDPATGERIDVDPA
+152 DPD
-167 KPSKDGKDGRDQ
+167 KPSADGKDQ
-179 FMRMTDWVSQHE
+179 FMRMTDWVRQHASE
-191 SNLKV
+191 MGVTVYNN
-196 DIPPTGC
+196 TGC
-203 TQKITVYSKKFAAKG
+203 TQKITVYSKKFAKKG
-218 EFQNDIGDAFS
+218 GFQNDIGDAFS

-252 DNYGTNSSAYAA
+252 GNYGTKSSDYAEGNLA
-264 GKLSYSCRYAVP
+264 YSCRYAVP
-276 DGQTETVFAFCSY
+276 DGQSKTVFAFCSY
-289 SAAGGNTCGNLID
+289 SAAGGSTCGNLID

-323 IIVPTGDKG
+323 IGVPTGNESVLYKIDDK
-332 SEYYEIGSSMSE
+332 MRE

-350 SPITVKVVK
+350 STITVQAVEPKN
-359 PQDSNVQFV
+359 DVQFV

-374 QTAKGLEQVFIPVTD
+374 QTQNGLKKEFIPAASSSWD
-389 KEEWG
+389 KV
-394 EEGDT
+394 DRT
-399 YTYEHRVEEPADI
+399 YTYVHPVEEPADI
-412 VLVFIKSPTV
+412 VLVFVKKPMVI
-422 MYDANGGQEYVYE
+422 YEANGGDQYTH
-435 PGATEPKNTVSF
+435 GDNGTNAVSF
-447 AEDTGRTKYTSHAAQ
+447 AQQVRDDGSKTERLPYESQEATTKTKD
-462 APAGCED
+462 GWRFD
-469 TWQFQGWLLARS
+469 GWLLAR
-481 KTLLPAEHTVTYD
+481 KEKVLPAVHTVSYD
-494 KATDTLTFTDN
+494 TASETFTFTADD
-505 GSERGSAEGGATLIA
+505 GTKETLESGGATLIA

-529 TASRVKDENG
+529 TASRVKDKDG
-539 KVSAD
+539 MVSAD
-544 FRENTDC
+544 IQENTAC
-551 GTVEIVGNE
+551 GSITVTSDGAAVKTETTEAVTDYYSQANE
-560 GESVANNLAA
+560 KITA
-570 KDYFASASERVTVTA
+570 TA
-585 TAKAGYEFIGWY
+585 TAKNGYRFVGWY
-597 QQVDG
+597 QQLDG
-602 EKYDLVSSE
+602 DTYQFISNQETYTYTAKA
-611 PTHSYN
+611 
-617 VSREGVQ
+617 EGVQ
-624 TIYARFAP
+624 TVYARFAP

-680 DGTVKKDGRTVPGKW
+680 DGTVTKDGRTVPGKW
-695 IFTGW
+695 VFTGW
-700 HDGEEDGSSGT
+700 RSGESGD
-711 GSDIVIQETEL
+711 SDIRETEL

-736 FEPEAEHSLSYQ
+736 FIPEKEHTLTYQ
-748 FADSGSWSPSGSF
+748 FADNNRWSPSGSF
-761 AHTEEHYRGESVTA
+761 AQTENHYRGESVTA
-775 KAEPDRNQ
+775 KAEPDHNK
-783 TTDGEDVLATDN
+783 TTDEEGNPIDVLVTGNN
-795 VTLYGDWSFKGWQ
+795 VVLYGKWSFDGWK
-808 RSDTKD
+808 RSDNDST
-814 KDIVAAGDGFDMP
+814 IAAGRGFNMP
-827 GNDLTLTGQWEFTPY
+827 GKDLTLTGQWEFTPY
-842 TYTVVYDTG
+842 TYTVVYDLVNGRTVA
-851 DGKPIRDP
+851 DLNNKNYNYS
-859 KYASYDYAALLGSS
+859 KLLGSS
-873 KSGLNA
+873 KPGLNA
-879 PSTGIPFGASIEL
+879 LSTGIGIPFGASIEL
-892 MGLPAGT
+892 MELPAGT
-899 EIQND
+899 EIPDD

-913 KPTSDNLDTIQTQGP
+913 EPTSDNLDTIQTQDP

-951 YKNKDVATVD
+951 YKDKDVATVD

-973 PKSGSFTVQNGKVD
+973 PKSGSFMVQNGKVD
-987 NKTVSSEATPREGYH
+987 EGTVSSTAAPRDGYH
-1002 FVGWYEKSDD
+1002 FVGWYEESDD

-1022 INGTTLTVTAAM
+1022 ISGTTLTVTAAM

-1064 DSFTVKFDGN
+1064 DSFTVEFNRN
-1074 GDDKEATMKPQTF
+1074 GDDVTGEMPPQKFHDPNSKDQPTM
-1087 PAPDSEE
+1087 
-1094 QLTTLRK
+1094 LRK
-1101 NEFKRPG
+1101 NEFKRRG
-1108 YVFTGWAEYPTRE
+1108 YVFTGWAEYPTRGE
-1121 VGQEE
+1121 GQG
-1126 RIYADEAPFAEVTI
+1126 RTYADEAPFAEVTK
-1140 YQGNKIVDGGT
+1140 YRGVKIVDGDS
-1151 ITLYAQWKKLPDVT
+1151 ITLYAQWEKLPDVT
-1165 ILYTPDPTSLGT
+1165 ISYTPEPTSLGT
-1177 VKLNGA
+1177 VKLNPTESNELDPQDGM
-1183 AAEENDTIT
+1183 
-1192 VQEGTVYESLN
+1192 VSESLN
-1203 PETGVAQGAT
+1203 PETGTARGAT
-1213 AVPGEGS
+1213 AVPEEGS
-1220 VFVGWYDAQDT
+1220 VFVGWYDEQGK
-1231 ERSHPLTVSSTTYTP
+1231 HPLTDKTTYTP
-1246 KKDSSGRYQEGSY
+1246 EKDSSGRYRNGSY
-1259 VALFRLKQYVLRY
+1259 VARFRLKQYVLHY
-1272 DANATDAV
+1272 DANGGT
-1280 GTMKDQTFPHGEAYP
+1280 GTMEGQTFPHGQAHP
-1295 LKECAFSREGYRF
+1295 LEKCAFSREGYRF

-1322 DQESIKLEEKFPN
+1322 DQESIKLDEEFPN
-1335 LKDDNDE
+1335 LTNDNDV
-1342 VTLYAVWEEQSVTLS
+1342 VTLYAVWEEQSVTIGYVS
-1357 YEPNDAELGSVSS
+1357 SDTELG
-1370 ALETVVAV
+1370 TVTVESEPVDAV
-1378 TGTAKGSTAQPKSGA
+1378 TGTPHGSTAQAKSGA

-1404 LLSKELT
+1404 QLSTELT
-1411 FVPTKG
+1411 FVPKKADG
-1417 AGTVWQGTTYYA
+1417 AVWQGTTYYA
-1429 HFSAKRSPSTPS
+1429 RFSARRRPSTPS

-1472 EDGTVRPNGSISRAE
+1472 ENGTVRPNGSISRAE

-1513 VPDTAWYAAAVSTLS
+1513 VSDTAWYAAAVSTLS

-1576 WAENAIGKAYGN
+1576 WAKNAIGKAYGN

-1664 HETQTAKRE
+1664 YETQTAKRE

>member
-39 DNAIKN
+39 ENAIKN
-45 GSFEQPVFDDKP
+45 GSFEEPAFHDKN
-57 SPQWPANQV
+57 SPQWPAKEV
-66 PDWHTTAS
+66 PDWDTTAS
-74 DHLIEFGSKR
+74 DRKIEFGSRR
-84 NGKNAPQL
+84 NGKDAPQL
-92 TGNNKE
+92 MGDQT
-98 IPDGKQFAELNAD
+98 IPDGSQFAELNAD
-111 EESTLYQYAT
+111 EESTLYQYAE

-135 GRSGIDQMAVI
+135 GREGDDHMALI
-146 IGPKQS
+146 IGPKQ
-152 QIDPATGERIDVDPA
+152 DE
-167 KPSKDGKDGRDQ
+167 KPDKPNKAGKDQ
-179 FMRMTDWVSQHE
+179 FMRMTDWVKSHAE
-191 SNLKV
+191 KLGVN
-196 DIPPTGC
+196 IPVTGC
-203 TQKITVYSKKFAAKG
+203 TQKITVYSKKFAANG
-218 EFQNDIGDAFS
+218 GFQNDIGDAFS

-243 IIGTNNNAW
+243 IIGTSNTAW
-252 DNYGTNSSAYAA
+252 GNYGTKSSAYAA
-264 GKLSYSCRYAVP
+264 GKLAYSCRYAVP
-276 DGQTETVFAFCSY
+276 DGQTKTVFAFCSY
-289 SAAGGNTCGNLID
+289 SAATSNKTLGNLID

-317 AGGSGY
+317 AGGSGF
-323 IIVPTGDKG
+323 IGVPTGGKNV
-332 SEYYEIGSSMSE
+332 YYEIRGSMSE

-350 SPITVKVVK
+350 SPITVKAVE
-359 PQDSNVQFV
+359 PESDDVQFV

-374 QTAKGLEQVFIPVTD
+374 QTQNGLKKEFIPATSPSWD
-389 KEEWG
+389 KV
-394 EEGDT
+394 DRT
-399 YTYEHRVEEPADI
+399 YTYEHPVEEPADI
-412 VLVFIKSPTV
+412 VLVFVKKPMVI
-422 MYDANGGQEYVYE
+422 YEANGGKQYTH
-435 PGATEPKNTVSF
+435 GDNGTNAVSF
-447 AEDTGRTKYTSHAAQ
+447 APQVSGDGSTTARGPYDSKEATPVKDGWRF
-462 APAGCED
+462 D
-469 TWQFQGWLLARS
+469 GWLLPQ
-481 KTLLPAEHTVTYD
+481 KNKVLPAVHTVSYD
-494 KATDTLTFTDN
+494 AESETFTFTAN
-505 GSERGSAEGGATLIA
+505 GETTELESVGATLIA

-529 TASRVKDENG
+529 TASRVKNADG
-539 KVSAD
+539 KVSDD
-544 FRENTDC
+544 FLVNEDC

-560 GESVANNLAA
+560 GESVANNPAA

-602 EKYDLVSSE
+602 KYDLVSSK
-611 PTHSYN
+611 PTHSYT
-617 VSREGVQ
+617 VISEGVQ

-641 SVDAGKC
+641 SVAAGKC
-648 PQNTPDPPSPG
+648 PQNTPDPPRPG

-695 IFTGW
+695 VFTGW
-700 HDGEEDGSSGT
+700 HDGEEDGSSGNDV
-711 GSDIVIQETEL
+711 DIVIRVTEL
-722 IKVTGDRTLTGFWT
+722 INVTGDRTLTGFWT

-761 AHTEEHYRGESVTA
+761 AHTEEHYRGESV
-775 KAEPDRNQ
+775 KAASEPARNQ
-783 TTDGEDVLATDN
+783 TMDGKDVLVTDN

-808 RSDTKD
+808 RSDNENT
-814 KDIVAAGDGFDMP
+814 ITAGNDFDMP
-827 GNDLTLTGQWEFTPY
+827 GNNLTLTGQWEFTPY

-851 DGKPIRDP
+851 NGEPVGDL

-873 KSGLNA
+873 KPGLKA
-879 PSTGIPFGASIEL
+879 PSTGIPFGASIKL
-892 MGLPAGT
+892 MELPAGT
-899 EIQND
+899 EIPND

-913 KPTSDNLDTIQTQGP
+913 KPTNADLSDIETQAP
-928 GDSVGYRKLGITENG
+928 GDSVGFRKLEVTENG

-973 PKSGSFTVQNGKVD
+973 PKSGSFMVQNGKVD
-987 NKTVSSEATPREGYH
+987 EGTVSSTAAPRDGYH
-1002 FVGWYEKSDD
+1002 FVGWYEESDD

-1022 INGTTLTVTAAM
+1022 ISGTTLTVTAAM

-1052 VLEVRYIAVFAR
+1052 VLVVRYVAVFEPNT
-1064 DSFTVKFDGN
+1064 FTIHYEPNYPIIDAGAQSGEMVDQTFSAATTSRNLSPNQFQCKGYTFDGWTTGK
-1074 GDDKEATMKPQTF
+1074 GDFYSDGAAFTQTV
-1087 PAPDSEE
+1087 E
-1094 QLTTLRK
+1094 
-1101 NEFKRPG
+1101 NEGK
-1108 YVFTGWAEYPTRE
+1108 V
-1121 VGQEE
+1121 
-1126 RIYADEAPFAEVTI
+1126 
-1140 YQGNKIVDGGT
+1140 
-1151 ITLYAQWKKLPDVT
+1151 TLYAQWERLADVT
-1165 ILYTPDPTSLGT
+1165 IFYTPEPTSLGT
-1177 VKLNGA
+1177 VELNGTA
-1183 AAEENDTIT
+1183 AKENDTIT

-1203 PETGVAQGAT
+1203 PETGTARGAT
-1213 AVPGEGS
+1213 AVPGKGS
-1220 VFVGWYDAQDT
+1220 VFVGWYDAQGK
-1231 ERSHPLTVSSTTYTP
+1231 HPLTDKTTYTP
-1246 KKDSSGRYQEGSY
+1246 EKGSSGRYQDGSY
-1259 VALFRLKQYVLRY
+1259 VARFRLKQYVLHY
-1272 DANATDAV
+1272 DANGGTD
-1280 GTMKDQTFPHGEAYP
+1280 TMEDQTFPHGQAHP
-1295 LKECAFSREGYRF
+1295 LEKCAFSREGYRF
-1308 VGWATESTGKVKYE
+1308 VGWATESAGEVKYE
-1322 DQESIKLEEKFPN
+1322 DQESIKLDEKFPN
-1335 LKDDNDE
+1335 LTNDNDV
-1342 VTLYAVWEEQSVTLS
+1342 VTLYAVWEEQSVTIG
-1357 YEPNDAELGSVSS
+1357 YEPNDAELG
-1370 ALETVVAV
+1370 TVTVESEPVDAV
-1378 TGTAKGSTAQPKSGA
+1378 TGTAHGSTAQPKSGA

-1404 LLSKELT
+1404 LLSTELT
-1411 FVPTKG
+1411 FVPTRADG
-1417 AGTVWQGTTYYA
+1417 AVWQGTTYYA
-1429 HFSAKRSPSTPS
+1429 RFSAKRSPSTPS

-1513 VPDTAWYAAAVSTLS
+1513 VSDTAWYAAAVSTLS

-1649 EATNSHEYERKADGV
+1649 EATNSHEYERKAGGV

>member
-45 GSFEQPVFDDKP
+45 GSFEEPAFHDKN
-57 SPQWPANQV
+57 SPQWPANNV
-66 PDWHTTAS
+66 PDWDTTAS
-74 DHLIEFGSKR
+74 DQLIEFGSRR
-84 NGKNAPQL
+84 NGKDAPQL
-92 TGNNKE
+92 TGVDKT
-98 IPDGKQFAELNAD
+98 IPDGSQFAELNAD

-135 GRSGIDQMAVI
+135 GRDGVDHMALI
-146 IGPKQS
+146 IGPKQNF
-152 QIDPATGERIDVDPA
+152 DPA
-167 KPSKDGKDGRDQ
+167 KPSEDGRDQ
-179 FMRMTDWVSQHE
+179 FMRMTDWVSQHA
-191 SNLKV
+191 SGMA
-196 DIPPTGC
+196 DMGC
-203 TQKITVYSKKFAAKG
+203 TQKITVYSKKFAKNG
-218 EFQNDIGDAFS
+218 RFENDIGDAFS

-243 IIGTNNNAW
+243 IIGTSNTAW
-252 DNYGTNSSAYAA
+252 GNYGTKSSAYAA
-264 GKLSYSCRYAVP
+264 GKLAYSCRYAVP
-276 DGQTETVFAFCSY
+276 DGQTKTVFAFCSY
-289 SAAGGNTCGNLID
+289 SAATSDKTLGNLID

-317 AGGSGY
+317 AGGSGF
-323 IIVPTGDKG
+323 IGVPTGDKR
-332 SEYYEIGSSMSE
+332 SVYYEIGSSMSE

-350 SPITVKVVK
+350 STIKVKAVE
-359 PQDSNVQFV
+359 PESGDVQFV

-412 VLVFIKSPTV
+412 VLVFVKKPMVI
-422 MYDANGGQEYVYE
+422 YEANGGEYTH
-435 PGATEPKNTVSF
+435 GDNGTNAVSF
-447 AEDTGRTKYTSHAAQ
+447 AQQAGSGGVLTPRGPYTAQ
-462 APAGCED
+462 AAETTKDGWRFD
-469 TWQFQGWLLARS
+469 GWLLPQNNN
-481 KTLLPAEHTVTYD
+481 KVLPAVHTVSYD
-494 KATDTLTFTDN
+494 AESETFTFTAN
-505 GSERGSAEGGATLIA
+505 GETTELESVGATLIA

-551 GTVEIVGNE
+551 GTVEIVGNV
-560 GESVANNLAA
+560 GESVANNPAA

-585 TAKAGYEFIGWY
+585 AANAGYEFMGWY

-602 EKYDLVSSE
+602 NKYELVSSE

-624 TIYARFAP
+624 TVYARFAP

-648 PQNTPDPPSPG
+648 PPNKPKLPNPG

-680 DGTVKKDGRTVPGKW
+680 DGTVTKDGRTVPGKW
-695 IFTGW
+695 VFTGW
-700 HDGEEDGSSGT
+700 HDGKEDGSSGNDV
-711 GSDIVIQETEL
+711 DIVIRETEL

-736 FEPEAEHSLSYQ
+736 FIPEKEHTLTYQ
-748 FADSGSWSPSGSF
+748 FADNTRWSPSGSF
-761 AHTEEHYRGESVTA
+761 AQTEEHYRGESV
-775 KAEPDRNQ
+775 KAASEPARNQ
-783 TTDGEDVLATDN
+783 TTDEEGNPIDVLATGK

-842 TYTVVYDTG
+842 TYTVVYDLGNGTTVA
-851 DGKPIRDP
+851 DP
-859 KYASYDYAALLGSS
+859 NNENYNYSKLLGSD

-892 MGLPAGT
+892 MEFPAGT
-899 EIQND
+899 EIPND

-913 KPTSDNLDTIQTQGP
+913 KPENNLSTIETQAP
-928 GDSVGYRKLGITENG
+928 GDSVGFRKLKVTENG

-961 FAVNDSNWGDVN
+961 FAVNNSNWGDVN
-973 PKSGSFTVQNGKVD
+973 PKSGSFTVRGSTVD
-987 NKTVSSEATPREGYH
+987 EKTVSSTATPREGYH
-1002 FVGWYEKSDD
+1002 FVGWYEKKSDGGLTEVKD
-1012 GKLEPVNGSA
+1012 ENGNWITDA
-1022 INGTTLTVTAAM
+1022 KLTVTSDM
-1034 MQAKLK
+1034 MQEKLNSLTEK
-1040 PLAESRGENRTP
+1040 L
-1052 VLEVRYIAVFAR
+1052 VVHYVAVFAR
-1064 DSFTVKFDGN
+1064 DSFTVKFDPNVALDAEGKSDVT
-1074 GDDKEATMKPQTF
+1074 GEMPPQKF
-1087 PAPDSEE
+1087 PAPDSED

-1101 NEFKRPG
+1101 NEFKRRG
-1108 YVFTGWAEYPTRE
+1108 YVFTGWAESKTGEGRT
-1121 VGQEE
+1121 
-1126 RIYADEAPFAEVTI
+1126 YADKEPFAEVTI

-1165 ILYTPDPTSLGT
+1165 IFYTPEPTSLGT
-1177 VKLNGA
+1177 VELNPTESNELDPQDGM
-1183 AAEENDTIT
+1183 
-1192 VQEGTVYESLN
+1192 VSESLN
-1203 PETGVAQGAT
+1203 PETGTAQGAT

-1220 VFVGWYDAQDT
+1220 VFVGWYDAKDT
-1231 ERSHPLTVSSTTYTP
+1231 ERENSLTDSMIYTP
-1246 KKDSSGRYQEGSY
+1246 EKNSSSKRYQDGSY
-1259 VALFRLKQYVLRY
+1259 VALFRLKQYVLHY
-1272 DANATDAV
+1272 DANAADAA
-1280 GTMKDQTFPHGEAYP
+1280 GTMEDQTFPHGQAHP
-1295 LKECAFSREGYRF
+1295 LEKCAFSREGYRF
-1308 VGWATESTGKVKYE
+1308 VGWATESTGKAKYE
-1322 DQESIKLEEKFPN
+1322 DQRSIKLDEEFPN

-1342 VTLYAVWEEQSVTLS
+1342 ATLYAVWHEQSVTLS
-1357 YEPNDAELGSVSS
+1357 YEPNDAELGSVSKAS
-1370 ALETVVAV
+1370 ETVDAV

-1393 KFDGWYSADGT
+1393 RFDGWYSADGA

-1411 FVPTKG
+1411 FVPTKKDG
-1417 AGTVWQGTTYYA
+1417 AVWQGTTYYA

-1513 VPDTAWYAAAVSTLS
+1513 VSDTAWYAAAVSTLS

>member
-39 DNAIKN
+39 ENAIKN
-45 GSFEQPVFDDKP
+45 GSFEEPAFHDKN
-57 SPQWPANQV
+57 SPQWPAKEV
-66 PDWHTTAS
+66 PDWDTTAS
-74 DHLIEFGSKR
+74 DRKIEFGSRR
-84 NGKNAPQL
+84 NGKDAPQL
-92 TGNNKE
+92 MGDQT
-98 IPDGKQFAELNAD
+98 IPDGSQFAELNAD
-111 EESTLYQYAT
+111 EESTLYQYAE

-135 GRSGIDQMAVI
+135 GREGDDHMALI
-146 IGPKQS
+146 IGPKQ
-152 QIDPATGERIDVDPA
+152 DE
-167 KPSKDGKDGRDQ
+167 KPDKPNKAGKDQ
-179 FMRMTDWVSQHE
+179 FMRMTDWVKSHAE
-191 SNLKV
+191 KLGVN
-196 DIPPTGC
+196 IPVTGC
-203 TQKITVYSKKFAAKG
+203 TQKITVYSKKFAANG
-218 EFQNDIGDAFS
+218 GFQNDIGDAFS

-252 DNYGTNSSAYAA
+252 GNYGTKSSDYAEGNLA
-264 GKLSYSCRYAVP
+264 YSCRYAVP
-276 DGQTETVFAFCSY
+276 DGQSKTVFAFCSY
-289 SAAGGNTCGNLID
+289 SAAGGSTCGNLID

-323 IIVPTGDKG
+323 IGVPTGNESVLYKIDDK
-332 SEYYEIGSSMSE
+332 MRE

-350 SPITVKVVK
+350 STIKVKAVK
-359 PQDSNVQFV
+359 PKDSNVQFV

-374 QTAKGLEQVFIPVTD
+374 QTAKGLEQVFIPVAD
-389 KEEWG
+389 EGWR

-412 VLVFIKSPTV
+412 VLVFVKKPMVIYEAKGGDR
-422 MYDANGGQEYVYE
+422 YIYGDNGTN
-435 PGATEPKNTVSF
+435 AVSF
-447 AEDTGRTKYTSHAAQ
+447 APQVSGDGSTTARGPYESKAATT
-462 APAGCED
+462 AKDGWKFD
-469 TWQFQGWLLARS
+469 GWLLPR
-481 KTLLPAEHTVTYD
+481 KEKVLPAVHTVSYD
-494 KATDTLTFTDN
+494 TASETFTFTAADGTN
-505 GSERGSAEGGATLIA
+505 ETLQSGGATLIA

-539 KVSAD
+539 TVSD
-544 FRENTDC
+544 DIQENTAC
-551 GTVEIVGNE
+551 GSITVTSDGAAVKTETTEAVTDYYSQANE
-560 GESVANNLAA
+560 KITA
-570 KDYFASASERVTVTA
+570 TA
-585 TAKAGYEFIGWY
+585 TAKNGYRFVGWY
-597 QQVDG
+597 QQLDG
-602 EKYDLVSSE
+602 DTYQFISNQETYTYTAKA
-611 PTHSYN
+611 
-617 VSREGVQ
+617 EGVQ
-624 TIYARFAP
+624 TVYARFAP

-648 PQNTPDPPSPG
+648 PPNKPKLPSPG

-680 DGTVKKDGRTVPGKW
+680 DGTVTKDGRTVPGKW
-695 IFTGW
+695 VFAGW
-700 HDGEEDGSSGT
+700 HDGEDDGSSGND
-711 GSDIVIQETEL
+711 GDIVIRVTEL
-722 IKVTGDRTLTGFWT
+722 INVTGDRTLTGFWT
-736 FEPEAEHSLSYQ
+736 FIPEKEHTLTYQ
-748 FADSGSWSPSGSF
+748 FADNNRWSPSGSF
-761 AHTEEHYRGESVTA
+761 AQTENHYRGESVTA
-775 KAEPDRNQ
+775 QAEPARNQ
-783 TTDGEDVLATDN
+783 TTDEKGNPIDVLATGN
-795 VTLYGDWSFKGWQ
+795 VTLYGDWSFNGWK
-808 RSDTKD
+808 RSDNDST
-814 KDIVAAGDGFDMP
+814 IAAGRGFNMP
-827 GNDLTLTGQWEFTPY
+827 GKDLTLTGQWEFTPY
-842 TYTVVYDTG
+842 TYTVVYDLGNEKTVA
-851 DGKPIRDP
+851 DP
-859 KYASYDYAALLGSS
+859 NNENYNYSKLLDSD

-892 MGLPAGT
+892 MELPAGT
-899 EIQND
+899 EIPDD

-913 KPTSDNLDTIQTQGP
+913 DPATEKDVNAIQTQDP
-928 GDSVGYRKLGITENG
+928 GDSVGYRKLGITKKG
-943 QEVKLYAV
+943 QEVTLYAV
-951 YKNKDVATVD
+951 YKDKGVATVD
-961 FAVNDSNWGDVN
+961 FAVNDSNWGDVDT
-973 PKSGSFTVQNGKVD
+973 KSGSFTVRGSAVD
-987 NKTVSSEATPREGYH
+987 GKTVSSTATPREGYH
-1002 FVGWYEKSDD
+1002 FVGWYEK
-1012 GKLEPVNGSA
+1012 GALTPVSTDA
-1022 INGTTLTVTAAM
+1022 TLTVTTAM
-1034 MQAKLK
+1034 MQAKLDLLTK
-1040 PLAESRGENRTP
+1040 NGTP
-1052 VLEVRYIAVFAR
+1052 VVLVVHYVAVFAR
-1064 DSFTVKFDGN
+1064 DSFTVNFDGN

-1165 ILYTPDPTSLGT
+1165 IFYTPEPTSLGT
-1177 VKLNGA
+1177 VELNPTESNELDPQDGM
-1183 AAEENDTIT
+1183 
-1192 VQEGTVYESLN
+1192 VSESLN
-1203 PETGVAQGAT
+1203 PETGTARGAT

-1231 ERSHPLTVSSTTYTP
+1231 ERENSLTDGKTYTP
-1246 KKDSSGRYQEGSY
+1246 EKDLSGRYRDGSY

-1272 DANATDAV
+1272 DANGGT
-1280 GTMKDQTFPHGEAYP
+1280 GTMEDQTFPHGQAHP
-1295 LKECAFSREGYRF
+1295 LEKCAFSREGYSF
-1308 VGWATESTGKVKYE
+1308 VGWATEQKGKVEYE
-1322 DQESIKLEEKFPN
+1322 DQTNIKLDKEFPN

-1342 VTLYAVWEEQSVTLS
+1342 ATLYAVWREQRVTFS
-1357 YEPNDAELGSVSS
+1357 YESNDTELGTVSKAS
-1370 ALETVVAV
+1370 ETIGAV
-1378 TGTAKGSTAQPKSGA
+1378 NGKPTGSTAQAKSGA

-1404 LLSKELT
+1404 LLSTELT
-1411 FVPTKG
+1411 FVPTKADG
-1417 AGTVWQGTTYYA
+1417 AVWQGTTYYA

-1494 LLKDDVRMQNLTKD
+1494 LLKDDVRAQNLTKD

-1513 VPDTAWYAAAVSTLS
+1513 VSDTAWYAAAVSTLS

>member
-12 VCGLMVLAMALSL
+12 VSGLMVLVMALSL

-45 GSFEQPVFDDKP
+45 GSFEEPAFDDKP
-57 SPQWPANQV
+57 SPQWV
-66 PDWHTTAS
+66 PGPTFDWKTTAFGKK
-74 DHLIEFGSKR
+74 IEFGSKR
-84 NGKNAPQL
+84 NGQKAPQL
-92 TGNNKE
+92 TGAQT
-98 IPDGKQFAELNAD
+98 IPDGYQFAELNAD

-135 GRSGIDQMAVI
+135 GRMGVDQMAVI
-146 IGPKQS
+146 IGPKQ
-152 QIDPATGERIDVDPA
+152 AFDPA
-167 KPSKDGKDGRDQ
+167 KPSADGKDQ
-179 FMRMTDWVSQHE
+179 FMRMTDWVRLHE

-196 DIPPTGC
+196 DIPRTGC
-203 TQKITVYSKKFAAKG
+203 TQKITVYSKKFDANG
-218 EFQNDIGDAFS
+218 GFQNDIGDAFN
-229 ASPSDVY
+229 ASPTDMY

-252 DNYGTNSSAYAA
+252 GNYGTKSSAYAA
-264 GKLSYSCRYAVP
+264 GNLAYSCRYAVP
-276 DGQTETVFAFCSY
+276 DGQAKTVFAFCSY
-289 SAAGGNTCGNLID
+289 SATGGSTCGNLID
-302 NIHFSLYQTITAAAT
+302 NIHFRLYQTITAAAT

-323 IIVPTGDKG
+323 IGVSTGDEDESVLYK
-332 SEYYEIGSSMSE
+332 IDDKMRE

-350 SPITVKVVK
+350 STITVQAVK
-359 PQDSNVQFV
+359 PKDSNVQFV

-374 QTAKGLEQVFIPVTD
+374 QTAKGLEQVFIPVAD
-389 KEEWG
+389 KGWR

-412 VLVFIKSPTV
+412 VLVFVKKPMVI
-422 MYDANGGQEYVYE
+422 YEANGGKQYTH
-435 PGATEPKNTVSF
+435 GDNGTNAVSF
-447 AEDTGRTKYTSHAAQ
+447 APQVSDDGSTTARGPYDSKEATPVKDGWRF
-462 APAGCED
+462 D
-469 TWQFQGWLLARS
+469 GWLLPQ
-481 KTLLPAEHTVTYD
+481 KNKVLPAVHTVSYD
-494 KATDTLTFTDN
+494 AERDTFTFAAN
-505 GSERGSAEGGATLIA
+505 GETTELQSGGATLIA

-529 TASRVKDENG
+529 TASRVKGADG

-544 FRENTDC
+544 FQENTDC

-560 GESVANNLAA
+560 GESVANNPAA

-585 TAKAGYEFIGWY
+585 AANAGYEFIGWY

-602 EKYDLVSSE
+602 NKYELVSSK

-632 THTVTYQWA
+632 THTVKYQWA
-641 SVDAGKC
+641 SVAASKC
-648 PQNTPDPPSPG
+648 PPEEQLNANNISLPKAG
-659 TVIDGGT
+659 TVVDGGT
-666 YYISKDFIKDKTTI
+666 YYISKDLEKGKTI
-680 DGTVKKDGRTVPGKW
+680 DGTVTKDGRTVPGKW
-695 IFTGW
+695 VFTGW
-700 HDGEEDGSSGT
+700 HDGKEDGSSGNDV
-711 GSDIVIQETEL
+711 DIVIRETEL
-722 IKVTGDRTLTGFWT
+722 INVTGDRTLTGFWT
-736 FEPEAEHSLSYQ
+736 FMPNTRFTLTYQ
-748 FADSGSWSPSGSF
+748 VADNNRWSPSGSF
-761 AHTEEHYRGESVTA
+761 AQTENHYRGERVTVQS
-775 KAEPDRNQ
+775 EPARNQ
-783 TTDGEDVLATDN
+783 TTDGEDVLVTGN
-795 VTLYGDWSFKGWQ
+795 VTLYGDWSFKGWK
-808 RSDTKD
+808 RSDKEDNAKDAMISTKE
-814 KDIVAAGDGFDMP
+814 GFSMP

-851 DGKPIRDP
+851 DGMPISDP

-873 KSGLNA
+873 KPGLNA
-879 PSTGIPFGASIEL
+879 PPGIPFGASIEL
-892 MGLPAGT
+892 MELPAGT

-904 KYFAGWSLV
+904 KYFAGWSIY
-913 KPTSDNLDTIQTQGP
+913 KPTDGNLSTIETQAP
-928 GDSVGYRKLGITENG
+928 GDSVGFRKLKVTENG

-961 FAVNDSNWGDVN
+961 FAVNNSNWGDVN
-973 PKSGSFTVQNGKVD
+973 PKSGSFTVRGSTVD
-987 NKTVSSEATPREGYH
+987 EKTVSSTATPREGYH
-1002 FVGWYEKSDD
+1002 FVGWYEKKSDGGLTEVKD
-1012 GKLEPVNGSA
+1012 ENGNWITDA
-1022 INGTTLTVTAAM
+1022 KLTVTSDM
-1034 MQAKLK
+1034 MQEKLNSLTEK
-1040 PLAESRGENRTP
+1040 L
-1052 VLEVRYIAVFAR
+1052 VVHYVAVFAR
-1064 DSFTVKFDGN
+1064 DSFTVKFDPNVALDAEGKSDVT
-1074 GDDKEATMKPQTF
+1074 GEMPPQKF
-1087 PAPDSEE
+1087 PAPDSED

-1101 NEFKRPG
+1101 NEFKRRG
-1108 YVFTGWAEYPTRE
+1108 YVFTGWAESKTGEGRT
-1121 VGQEE
+1121 
-1126 RIYADEAPFAEVTI
+1126 YADKEPFAEVTI

-1151 ITLYAQWKKLPDVT
+1151 ITLYAQWEKLSDV
-1165 ILYTPDPTSLGT
+1165 IIFYTPEPTSLGT
-1177 VKLNGA
+1177 VKLNGTA
-1183 AAEENDTIT
+1183 AKENDTIT

-1203 PETGVAQGAT
+1203 PETGEVQGAT
-1213 AVPGEGS
+1213 AVPGKGS

-1231 ERSHPLTVSSTTYTP
+1231 ERSNRLIDSTTYTP

-1272 DANATDAV
+1272 DANGGT
-1280 GTMKDQTFPHGEAYP
+1280 GTMEDQTFPHGQAHP
-1295 LKECAFSREGYRF
+1295 LEKCAFSREGYSF
-1308 VGWATESTGKVKYE
+1308 VGWATEQEGKVKYE
-1322 DQESIKLEEKFPN
+1322 DQKSIKLDEEFPN
-1335 LKDDNDE
+1335 LTNDNDE
-1342 VTLYAVWEEQSVTLS
+1342 VYLYAVWEEQSVTLS
-1357 YEPNDAELGSVSS
+1357 YEPNDAELGSVSKAS
-1370 ALETVVAV
+1370 ETVDAV

-1393 KFDGWYSADGT
+1393 RFDGWYSADGA

-1411 FVPTKG
+1411 FVPTKKDG
-1417 AGTVWQGTTYYA
+1417 AVWQGTTYYA

-1513 VPDTAWYAAAVSTLS
+1513 VSDTAWYAAAVSTLS

-1622 EKESDLLANQIVWP
+1622 EKESDLLANQVVWP

>member
-45 GSFEQPVFDDKP
+45 GSFEEPAFHDKN
-57 SPQWPANQV
+57 SPQWPANNV
-66 PDWHTTAS
+66 PGWDTTAS

-135 GRSGIDQMAVI
+135 GREGVDHMALI
-146 IGPKQS
+146 IGPKQNF
-152 QIDPATGERIDVDPA
+152 DPA
-167 KPSKDGKDGRDQ
+167 KPSEDGRDQ
-179 FMRMTDWVSQHE
+179 FMRMTDWVSQHA
-191 SNLKV
+191 SGMA
-196 DIPPTGC
+196 DMGC
-203 TQKITVYSKKFAAKG
+203 TQKITVYSKKFAKNG
-218 EFQNDIGDAFS
+218 RFENDIGDAFS

-243 IIGTNNNAW
+243 IIGTSNTAW
-252 DNYGTNSSAYAA
+252 GNYGTKSSAYAA
-264 GKLSYSCRYAVP
+264 GNLAYSCRYAVP
-276 DGQTETVFAFCSY
+276 DGQTKTVFAFCSY
-289 SAAGGNTCGNLID
+289 SAATSDKTLGNLID

-317 AGGSGY
+317 AGGSGF
-323 IIVPTGDKG
+323 IGVPTGDKG

-350 SPITVKVVK
+350 STIKVKAVK
-359 PQDSNVQFV
+359 PKDSNVQFV

-412 VLVFIKSPTV
+412 VLVFVKKPMVI
-422 MYDANGGQEYVYE
+422 YEANGGEYTH
-435 PGATEPKNTVSF
+435 GDNGTNAVSF
-447 AEDTGRTKYTSHAAQ
+447 AQQAGSGGVLTPRGPYTAQ
-462 APAGCED
+462 AAETTKDGWRFD
-469 TWQFQGWLLARS
+469 GWLLPQNNN
-481 KTLLPAEHTVTYD
+481 KVLPAVHTVSYD
-494 KATDTLTFTDN
+494 AESETFTFTAN
-505 GSERGSAEGGATLIA
+505 GETTELESVGATLIA

-551 GTVEIVGNE
+551 GTVDIVDHV
-560 GESVANNLAA
+560 GESVANNPAA

-585 TAKAGYEFIGWY
+585 AANAGYEFMGWY

-602 EKYDLVSSE
+602 NKYELVSSE
-611 PTHSYN
+611 PTHSYT

-624 TIYARFAP
+624 TVYARFAP

-641 SVDAGKC
+641 SVAAGKC

-695 IFTGW
+695 VFTGW
-700 HDGEEDGSSGT
+700 HDGKEDGSSGNDV
-711 GSDIVIQETEL
+711 DIVIRETEL
-722 IKVTGDRTLTGFWT
+722 IKVKGDRTLTGFWT

-761 AHTEEHYRGESVTA
+761 AQTEEHYRGESV
-775 KAEPDRNQ
+775 KAASEPARNQ
-783 TTDGEDVLATDN
+783 TMDGKDVLVTDN
-795 VTLYGDWSFKGWQ
+795 VTLYGAWSFKGWQ
-808 RSDTKD
+808 RSDNKG
-814 KDIVAAGDGFDMP
+814 IVAAGREFNMP
-827 GNDLTLTGQWEFTPY
+827 GNNLTLTGQWEFTPY

-851 DGKPIRDP
+851 NGMPISDP
-859 KYASYDYAALLGSS
+859 KYASYDYTALLGSS
-873 KSGLNA
+873 KPGLNA
-879 PSTGIPFGASIEL
+879 PSTGIPFGASIKL
-892 MGLPAGT
+892 MELPAGT
-899 EIQND
+899 KIPDD

-913 KPTSDNLDTIQTQGP
+913 KPTEDNLSAIETQAP
-928 GDSVGYRKLGITENG
+928 RDSVGFRKLKVTENG

-961 FAVNDSNWGDVN
+961 FAVNNSNWGDVN
-973 PKSGSFTVQNGKVD
+973 PKSGSFTVQGSAVD
-987 NKTVSSEATPREGYH
+987 GKTVSSEATPREGYH
-1002 FVGWYEKSDD
+1002 FVGWYEKDDD
-1012 GKLEPVNGSA
+1012 GKLESVSKSA

-1034 MQAKLK
+1034 MQEKLNSLTEK
-1040 PLAESRGENRTP
+1040 L
-1052 VLEVRYIAVFAR
+1052 VVHYVAVFAR
-1064 DSFTVKFDGN
+1064 DSFTVNFDGN
-1074 GDDKEATMKPQTF
+1074 GDDKEATMEPQTF
-1087 PAPDSEE
+1087 HAPNSKD
-1094 QLTTLRK
+1094 QPTTLRK
-1101 NEFKRPG
+1101 NKFKRPG
-1108 YVFTGWAEYPTRE
+1108 YEFTSWAESKTGEGRT
-1121 VGQEE
+1121 
-1126 RIYADEAPFAEVTI
+1126 YADEAPFAEVTI
-1140 YQGNKIVDGGT
+1140 YRGNKIVDGGS
-1151 ITLYAQWKKLPDVT
+1151 ITLYAQWEKLPDVT
-1165 ILYTPDPTSLGT
+1165 ISYTPEPTSLGT
-1177 VKLNGA
+1177 VKLNPTESNELGPQ
-1183 AAEENDTIT
+1183 DGM
-1192 VQEGTVYESLN
+1192 VSESLN
-1203 PETGVAQGAT
+1203 PETGTARGAT
-1213 AVPGEGS
+1213 AVPGEVS
-1220 VFVGWYDAQDT
+1220 VFVGWYDEQGKHLPTDG
-1231 ERSHPLTVSSTTYTP
+1231 TTYTP
-1246 KKDSSGRYQEGSY
+1246 EKDSSGRYQDGSY

-1272 DANATDAV
+1272 DANGGT
-1280 GTMKDQTFPHGEAYP
+1280 GTMEDQTFPHGQAHP
-1295 LKECAFSREGYRF
+1295 LEKCAFSREGYRF

-1342 VTLYAVWEEQSVTLS
+1342 ATLYAVWEEQSVTFS

-1370 ALETVVAV
+1370 ASETVDAV
-1378 TGTAKGSTAQPKSGA
+1378 TGTAKGSTAQAKSGA
-1393 KFDGWYSADGT
+1393 RFDGWYSADGT

-1411 FVPTKG
+1411 FVPTKKDG
-1417 AGTVWQGTTYYA
+1417 AVWQGTTYYA

-1472 EDGTVRPNGSISRAE
+1472 EDGTVRPNGSISRAA

-1494 LLKDDVRMQNLTKD
+1494 LLKDDVRTQNLTKD

-1588 GWVEGSSKTVFC
+1588 GWIKGSSKTVFC

>member
-12 VCGLMVLAMALSL
+12 VSGLMVLVMALSL

-45 GSFEQPVFDDKP
+45 GSFEEPAFHDKN
-57 SPQWPANQV
+57 SPQWPANNV
-66 PDWHTTAS
+66 PDWDTTAS
-74 DHLIEFGSKR
+74 DKLIEFGSRR

-92 TGNNKE
+92 TGVDKT
-98 IPDGKQFAELNAD
+98 IPDGSQFAELNAD
-111 EESTLYQYAT
+111 EESTLYQYAE

-135 GRSGIDQMAVI
+135 GRDGVDQMAVI
-146 IGPKQS
+146 IGPKQDD
-152 QIDPATGERIDVDPA
+152 DPD
-167 KPSKDGKDGRDQ
+167 KPSADGKDQ
-179 FMRMTDWVSQHE
+179 FMRMTDWVRQHASE
-191 SNLKV
+191 MGVTVYNN
-196 DIPPTGC
+196 TGC
-203 TQKITVYSKKFAAKG
+203 TQKITVYSKKFAKKG
-218 EFQNDIGDAFS
+218 GFQNDIGDAFS

-252 DNYGTNSSAYAA
+252 GNYGTKSSDYAEGNLA
-264 GKLSYSCRYAVP
+264 YSCRYAVP
-276 DGQTETVFAFCSY
+276 DGQSKTVFAFCSY
-289 SAAGGNTCGNLID
+289 SAAGGSTCGNLID

-323 IIVPTGDKG
+323 IGVPTGNESVLYKIDDK
-332 SEYYEIGSSMSE
+332 MRE

-350 SPITVKVVK
+350 STIKVKAVE
-359 PQDSNVQFV
+359 PESDDVQFV

-374 QTAKGLEQVFIPVTD
+374 QTQNGLKKEFIPATSPSWD
-389 KEEWG
+389 KV
-394 EEGDT
+394 DRT
-399 YTYEHRVEEPADI
+399 YTYEHPVEEPADI
-412 VLVFIKSPTV
+412 VLVFVKKPMVI
-422 MYDANGGQEYVYE
+422 YEANGGKQYTH
-435 PGATEPKNTVSF
+435 GDNGTNAVSF
-447 AEDTGRTKYTSHAAQ
+447 APQVNGDGSTTER
-462 APAGCED
+462 APYDSKEATTAKDGWKFD
-469 TWQFQGWLLARS
+469 GWLLARNN
-481 KTLLPAEHTVTYD
+481 KVLPAVHTVKYD
-494 KATDTLTFTDN
+494 TASETFTFTADD
-505 GSERGSAEGGATLIA
+505 GTKETLESGGATLIA

-529 TASRVKDENG
+529 TASRVKDKDG
-539 KVSAD
+539 TVSAD
-544 FRENTDC
+544 IQENTAC
-551 GTVEIVGNE
+551 GSITVKSDGAAVKTETTEAVTDYYSQTNE
-560 GESVANNLAA
+560 KITA
-570 KDYFASASERVTVTA
+570 TA
-585 TAKAGYEFIGWY
+585 TAKNGYRFVGWY

-602 EKYDLVSSE
+602 EYDLVSSN
-611 PTHSYN
+611 PTHSYT
-617 VSREGVQ
+617 VISEGVQ

-648 PQNTPDPPSPG
+648 PPNRPEPPSPG

-680 DGTVKKDGRTVPGKW
+680 DGTVTKDGRTVPGKW
-695 IFTGW
+695 VFTGW
-700 HDGEEDGSSGT
+700 HDGKEDGSSGNDV
-711 GSDIVIQETEL
+711 DIVIRETEL

-736 FEPEAEHSLSYQ
+736 FIPEKEHTLTYQ
-748 FADSGSWSPSGSF
+748 FADNTRWSPSGSF
-761 AHTEEHYRGESVTA
+761 AQTEEHYRGESV
-775 KAEPDRNQ
+775 KAASEPARNQ
-783 TTDGEDVLATDN
+783 TTDEEGNPIDVLATGK

-808 RSDTKD
+808 RSDNKG
-814 KDIVAAGDGFDMP
+814 IVAAGREFNMP
-827 GNDLTLTGQWEFTPY
+827 GNNLTLTGQWEFTPY

-851 DGKPIRDP
+851 NGMPISDP
-859 KYASYDYAALLGSS
+859 KYASYDYTALLGSS
-873 KSGLNA
+873 KPGLNA
-879 PSTGIPFGASIEL
+879 PSTGIPFGASIKL
-892 MGLPAGT
+892 MELPAGT
-899 EIQND
+899 EIPDD

-913 KPTSDNLDTIQTQGP
+913 KPENNLSTIETQAP
-928 GDSVGYRKLGITENG
+928 GDSVGFRKLKVTENG

-973 PKSGSFTVQNGKVD
+973 PKSGSFMVQNGKVD
-987 NKTVSSEATPREGYH
+987 EGTVSSTADPRDGYH
-1002 FVGWYEKSDD
+1002 FVGWYEK
-1012 GKLEPVNGSA
+1012 GALTPVSTGA
-1022 INGTTLTVTAAM
+1022 TLTVTSDM
-1034 MQAKLK
+1034 MQAKL
-1040 PLAESRGENRTP
+1040 PLTGSREENGTP
-1052 VLEVRYIAVFAR
+1052 VLVVHYVAVFAR
-1064 DSFTVKFDGN
+1064 DSFTVEFDPNVALDAEGKSDVTGEMPPQKFHDPKSKN
-1074 GDDKEATMKPQTF
+1074 QPTM
-1087 PAPDSEE
+1087 
-1094 QLTTLRK
+1094 LRK
-1101 NEFKRPG
+1101 NAFTRPG
-1108 YVFTGWAEYPTRE
+1108 YEFTGWAESKTGEGRTY
-1121 VGQEE
+1121 V
-1126 RIYADEAPFAEVTI
+1126 DKAPFAEVTI
-1140 YQGNKIVDGGT
+1140 YRGNKIEDGGT
-1151 ITLYAQWKKLPDVT
+1151 IILYAQWEKLPDVT
-1165 ILYTPDPTSLGT
+1165 ISYTPEPTSLGT
-1177 VKLNGA
+1177 VELNPTESNELDPQDGM
-1183 AAEENDTIT
+1183 
-1192 VQEGTVYESLN
+1192 VSESLN

-1213 AVPGEGS
+1213 AVPGKGS
-1220 VFVGWYDAQDT
+1220 VFVGWYDEQGKHLPTDG
-1231 ERSHPLTVSSTTYTP
+1231 TTYTP
-1246 KKDSSGRYQEGSY
+1246 EKDSSGRYRNGSY
-1259 VALFRLKQYVLRY
+1259 VARFRLKQYVLHY
-1272 DANATDAV
+1272 DANGGTD
-1280 GTMKDQTFPHGEAYP
+1280 TMEDQTFPHGQAHP
-1295 LKECAFSREGYRF
+1295 LEKCAFSREGYRF
-1308 VGWATESTGKVKYE
+1308 VGWATGPAGEVKYK
-1322 DQESIKLEEKFPN
+1322 DQKSIKLDEEFPN
-1335 LKDDNDE
+1335 LTNDNDV
-1342 VTLYAVWEEQSVTLS
+1342 VTLYAVWEEQSVTIGYVS
-1357 YEPNDAELGSVSS
+1357 SDTELGTVTVES
-1370 ALETVVAV
+1370 ETIRAV
-1378 TGTAKGSTAQPKSGA
+1378 NGTPAGSTAQPVNGA
-1393 KFDGWYSADGT
+1393 RFDGWYSADGT
-1404 LLSKELT
+1404 QISTELT
-1411 FVPTKG
+1411 FVPTKADG
-1417 AGTVWQGTTYYA
+1417 AVWQGTTYYA

-1494 LLKDDVRMQNLTKD
+1494 LLKDDVRAQNLTED

-1513 VPDTAWYAAAVSTLS
+1513 VSGTAWYAAAVSTLS

>member
-12 VCGLMVLAMALSL
+12 VSGLMVLVMALSL

-45 GSFEQPVFDDKP
+45 GSFEEPAFHDKN
-57 SPQWPANQV
+57 SPQWPANNV
-66 PDWHTTAS
+66 PDWDTTAS
-74 DHLIEFGSKR
+74 DKLIEFGSRR

-92 TGNNKE
+92 TGVDKT
-98 IPDGKQFAELNAD
+98 IPDGSQFAELNAD
-111 EESTLYQYAT
+111 EESTLYQYAE

-135 GRSGIDQMAVI
+135 GRDGVDQMAVI
-146 IGPKQS
+146 IGPKQDD
-152 QIDPATGERIDVDPA
+152 DPD
-167 KPSKDGKDGRDQ
+167 KPSADGKDQ
-179 FMRMTDWVSQHE
+179 FMRMTDWVRQHASE
-191 SNLKV
+191 MGVTVYNN
-196 DIPPTGC
+196 TGC
-203 TQKITVYSKKFAAKG
+203 TQKITVYSKKFAKKG
-218 EFQNDIGDAFS
+218 GFQNDIGDAFS

-252 DNYGTNSSAYAA
+252 GNYGTKSSDYAEGNLA
-264 GKLSYSCRYAVP
+264 YSCRYAVP
-276 DGQTETVFAFCSY
+276 DGQSKTVFAFCSY
-289 SAAGGNTCGNLID
+289 SAAGGSTCGNLID

-323 IIVPTGDKG
+323 IGVPTGNESVLYKIDDK
-332 SEYYEIGSSMSE
+332 MRE

-350 SPITVKVVK
+350 STIKVKAVK
-359 PQDSNVQFV
+359 PKDSNVQFV

-374 QTAKGLEQVFIPVTD
+374 QTAKGLEQVFIPVAD
-389 KEEWG
+389 EGWR

-412 VLVFIKSPTV
+412 VLVFVKKPMVIYEAKGGDR
-422 MYDANGGQEYVYE
+422 YIYGDNGTN
-435 PGATEPKNTVSF
+435 AVSF
-447 AEDTGRTKYTSHAAQ
+447 APQVSGDGSTTARGPYESKAATT
-462 APAGCED
+462 AKDGWKFD
-469 TWQFQGWLLARS
+469 GWLLPR
-481 KTLLPAEHTVTYD
+481 KNKVLPAVHTVSYD
-494 KATDTLTFTDN
+494 AERETFTFAAN
-505 GSERGSAEGGATLIA
+505 GETTELESGGATLIA

-529 TASRVKDENG
+529 TASRVKDKDG
-539 KVSAD
+539 MVSAD
-544 FRENTDC
+544 IQENTAC
-551 GTVEIVGNE
+551 GSITVTSDGAAVKTETTEAVTDYYSQANE
-560 GESVANNLAA
+560 KITA
-570 KDYFASASERVTVTA
+570 TA
-585 TAKAGYEFIGWY
+585 TAKNGYRFVGWY
-597 QQVDG
+597 QQLDG
-602 EKYDLVSSE
+602 DTYQFVSNQA
-611 PTHSYN
+611 TYTYTAKA
-617 VSREGVQ
+617 EGVQ

-641 SVDAGKC
+641 SVAAGKC
-648 PQNTPDPPSPG
+648 PPEEQLNANKISHPKDG
-659 TVIDGGT
+659 AVIDGGT
-666 YYISKDFIKDKTTI
+666 YYISKDLKIGKTI

-695 IFTGW
+695 VFTGW
-700 HDGEEDGSSGT
+700 HDGKEDGSSGNDV
-711 GSDIVIQETEL
+711 DIVIRETEL

-736 FEPEAEHSLSYQ
+736 FIPEKEHTLTYQ
-748 FADSGSWSPSGSF
+748 FADNNRWSPSGSF
-761 AHTEEHYRGESVTA
+761 AQTENHYRGESVTA
-775 KAEPDRNQ
+775 QAEPARNQ
-783 TTDGEDVLATDN
+783 TTDEEGNPIDVLVTGK
-795 VTLYGDWSFKGWQ
+795 VTLYGAWSFKGWKH
-808 RSDTKD
+808 SDNENM
-814 KDIVAAGDGFDMP
+814 IAAGNDFDMP
-827 GNDLTLTGQWEFTPY
+827 GKDLTLTGQWEFTPY

-851 DGKPIRDP
+851 DGKPIGDP
-859 KYASYDYAALLGSS
+859 KYARYDYAALLGSS
-873 KSGLNA
+873 KPGLKA

-892 MGLPAGT
+892 MELPAGT
-899 EIQND
+899 EIPDD

-913 KPTSDNLDTIQTQGP
+913 DPATEKDVNAIQTQDP
-928 GDSVGYRKLGITENG
+928 GDSVGYRKLGITKKG
-943 QEVKLYAV
+943 QEVTLYAV
-951 YKNKDVATVD
+951 YKDKGVATVD
-961 FAVNDSNWGDVN
+961 FAVNDSNWGDVDT
-973 PKSGSFTVQNGKVD
+973 KSGSFTVRGSAVD
-987 NKTVSSEATPREGYH
+987 GKTVSSTATPREGYH
-1002 FVGWYEKSDD
+1002 FVGWYEK
-1012 GKLEPVNGSA
+1012 GALTPVSTDA
-1022 INGTTLTVTAAM
+1022 TLTVTTAM
-1034 MQAKLK
+1034 MQAKLDLLTK
-1040 PLAESRGENRTP
+1040 NGTP
-1052 VLEVRYIAVFAR
+1052 VVLVVHYVAVFAR
-1064 DSFTVKFDGN
+1064 DSFTVNFDGN

-1140 YQGNKIVDGGT
+1140 YRGVKIEDGGT

-1165 ILYTPDPTSLGT
+1165 IFYTPEPTSLGT
-1177 VKLNGA
+1177 VELNPTESNELDPQDGM
-1183 AAEENDTIT
+1183 
-1192 VQEGTVYESLN
+1192 VSESLN
-1203 PETGVAQGAT
+1203 PETGTARGAT

-1231 ERSHPLTVSSTTYTP
+1231 ERENSLTDGKTYTP
-1246 KKDSSGRYQEGSY
+1246 EKDLSGRYRDGSY

-1272 DANATDAV
+1272 DANGGT
-1280 GTMKDQTFPHGEAYP
+1280 GTMEDQTFPHGQAHP
-1295 LKECAFSREGYRF
+1295 LEKCAFSREGYSF
-1308 VGWATESTGKVKYE
+1308 VGWATEQKGKVEYE
-1322 DQESIKLEEKFPN
+1322 DQTNIKLDKEFPN

-1342 VTLYAVWEEQSVTLS
+1342 ATLYAVWREQRVTFS
-1357 YEPNDAELGSVSS
+1357 YESNDTELGTVSKAS
-1370 ALETVVAV
+1370 ETIGAV
-1378 TGTAKGSTAQPKSGA
+1378 NGKPTGSTAQAKSGA

-1404 LLSKELT
+1404 LLSTELT
-1411 FVPTKG
+1411 FVPTKADG
-1417 AGTVWQGTTYYA
+1417 AVWQGTTYYA

-1494 LLKDDVRMQNLTKD
+1494 LLKDDVRAQNLTKD

-1513 VPDTAWYAAAVSTLS
+1513 VSDTAWYAAAVSTLS

-1576 WAENAIGKAYGN
+1576 WAKNAIGKAYGN

-1664 HETQTAKRE
+1664 YETQTAKRE

>member
-12 VCGLMVLAMALSL
+12 VSGLMVLAMALSL

-45 GSFEQPVFDDKP
+45 GSFEEPAFHDQN
-57 SPQWPANQV
+57 SPQWPANNV
-66 PDWHTTAS
+66 PGWDTTAS
-74 DHLIEFGSKR
+74 DQLIEFGSTR
-84 NGKNAPQL
+84 MNGSVPHIHGSPNV
-92 TGNNKE
+92 
-98 IPDGKQFAELNAD
+98 PDGFQFAELNAD
-111 EESTLYQYAT
+111 EESTLYQYAE

-135 GRSGIDQMAVI
+135 GRSGIDRMALI
-146 IGPKQS
+146 IGPKQD
-152 QIDPATGERIDVDPA
+152 IAPA
-167 KPSKDGKDGRDQ
+167 KPSENGKDQ
-179 FMRMTDWVSQHE
+179 FMRMTDWVRQHA
-191 SNLKV
+191 SDMGV
-196 DIPPTGC
+196 TAGC
-203 TQKITVYSKKFAAKG
+203 TEKITVYSKKFAADG
-218 EFQNDIGDAFS
+218 GFQNDIGDAFS

-252 DNYGTNSSAYAA
+252 GNYGTKSSAYAE
-264 GKLSYSCRYAVP
+264 GKLAYSCRYAVP
-276 DGQTETVFAFCSY
+276 DGQTKTVFAFCSY
-289 SAAGGNTCGNLID
+289 SATGGSTCGNLID
-302 NIHFSLYQTITAAAT
+302 NIHFRLYQTITAAAT

-323 IIVPTGDKG
+323 IGVPTGNESVLYKINDK
-332 SEYYEIGSSMSE
+332 MRE
-344 LVVANG
+344 LVVADG
-350 SPITVKVVK
+350 STITVQAVE
-359 PQDSNVQFV
+359 PDNDVQFV

-374 QTAKGLEQVFIPVTD
+374 QTQNGLKKEFIPATSPSWD
-389 KEEWG
+389 KV
-394 EEGDT
+394 DRT
-399 YTYEHRVEEPADI
+399 YTYVHPVEEPADI
-412 VLVFIKSPTV
+412 VLVFVKKPMVI
-422 MYDANGGQEYVYE
+422 YEANGGNRYTY
-435 PGATEPKNTVSF
+435 GDNGTNAVSF
-447 AEDTGRTKYTSHAAQ
+447 APQVNGDGSTTER
-462 APAGCED
+462 APYDSKEATTAKDGWKFD
-469 TWQFQGWLLARS
+469 GWLLARNN
-481 KTLLPAEHTVTYD
+481 KVLPAVHTVKYD
-494 KATDTLTFTDN
+494 TASETFTFTADD
-505 GSERGSAEGGATLIA
+505 GTKETLESGGATLIA

-529 TASRVKDENG
+529 TASRVKENG
-539 KVSAD
+539 TVSAD

-560 GESVANNLAA
+560 GEPVADNPAA

-602 EKYDLVSSE
+602 NKYELVSSE

-632 THTVTYQWA
+632 THTVTYRWA

-648 PQNTPDPPSPG
+648 PPNKPKLPSPG

-680 DGTVKKDGRTVPGKW
+680 DGTVTKDGRTVPGKW
-695 IFTGW
+695 VFTGW
-700 HDGEEDGSSGT
+700 HDGKEDGSSGNDV
-711 GSDIVIQETEL
+711 DIVIRETEL

-736 FEPEAEHSLSYQ
+736 FIPEKEHTLTYQ
-748 FADSGSWSPSGSF
+748 FADNTRWSPSGSF
-761 AHTEEHYRGESVTA
+761 AQTEEHYRGESV
-775 KAEPDRNQ
+775 KAASEPARNQ
-783 TTDGEDVLATDN
+783 TTDEEGNPIDVLATGK

-842 TYTVVYDTG
+842 TYTVVYDLGNGTTVA
-851 DGKPIRDP
+851 DP
-859 KYASYDYAALLGSS
+859 NNENYNYSKLLGSD

-892 MGLPAGT
+892 MEFPAGT
-899 EIQND
+899 EIPND

-913 KPTSDNLDTIQTQGP
+913 KPTEDNLSTIETQDP
-928 GDSVGYRKLGITENG
+928 GDSVGFRKLEVTENG

-961 FAVNDSNWGDVN
+961 FAVNNSNWGDVN
-973 PKSGSFTVQNGKVD
+973 PKSGSFTVRGSTVD
-987 NKTVSSEATPREGYH
+987 EKTVSSTATPREGYH
-1002 FVGWYEKSDD
+1002 FVGWYEKKSDGGLTEVKD
-1012 GKLEPVNGSA
+1012 ENGNWITDA
-1022 INGTTLTVTAAM
+1022 KLTVTSDM
-1034 MQAKLK
+1034 MQEKLNSLTEK
-1040 PLAESRGENRTP
+1040 L
-1052 VLEVRYIAVFAR
+1052 VVHYVAVFAR
-1064 DSFTVKFDGN
+1064 DSFTVKFDPNVALDAEGKSDVT
-1074 GDDKEATMKPQTF
+1074 GEMPPQKF
-1087 PAPDSEE
+1087 PAPDSED
-1094 QLTTLRK
+1094 QPTMLRK
-1101 NEFKRPG
+1101 NKFKRPG
-1108 YVFTGWAEYPTRE
+1108 YVFTSWAEYPTRE
-1121 VGQEE
+1121 NGQG
-1126 RIYADEAPFAEVTI
+1126 RTYADKAPFAEVTI
-1140 YQGNKIVDGGT
+1140 YRGNKIEDDGT
-1151 ITLYAQWKKLPDVT
+1151 ITLYAQWEKLPDVT
-1165 ILYTPDPTSLGT
+1165 ISYTPEPTSLGT
-1177 VKLNGA
+1177 VELNPTESNELDPQDGM
-1183 AAEENDTIT
+1183 
-1192 VQEGTVYESLN
+1192 VSESLN
-1203 PETGVAQGAT
+1203 PETGTARGAT
-1213 AVPGEGS
+1213 AVPGKGS

-1231 ERSHPLTVSSTTYTP
+1231 ERSNLLTGSTAYTP
-1246 KKDSSGRYQEGSY
+1246 EKDLSGRYRDGSY
-1259 VALFRLKQYVLRY
+1259 VARFRLKQYVLRY
-1272 DANATDAV
+1272 DANGGT
-1280 GTMKDQTFPHGEAYP
+1280 GTMEGQTFPHGQAHP
-1295 LKECAFSREGYRF
+1295 LEKCAFSREGYRF

-1322 DQESIKLEEKFPN
+1322 DQESIKLDEEFPN
-1335 LKDDNDE
+1335 LTNDNDV
-1342 VTLYAVWEEQSVTLS
+1342 VTLYAVWEEQSVTIG
-1357 YEPNDAELGSVSS
+1357 YEPNDAELGTVSK
-1370 ALETVVAV
+1370 ALETVAAV
-1378 TGTAKGSTAQPKSGA
+1378 TGTAKGSTAQAKSGA
-1393 KFDGWYSADGT
+1393 RFDGWYSADGT
-1404 LLSKELT
+1404 QISTELT
-1411 FVPTKG
+1411 FVPTKADG
-1417 AGTVWQGTTYYA
+1417 AVWQGTTYYA

-1513 VPDTAWYAAAVSTLS
+1513 VSGTAWYAAAVSTLS

>member
-12 VCGLMVLAMALSL
+12 ACGLMVLAMALSL

-45 GSFEQPVFDDKP
+45 GSFEQPASDIDN
-57 SPQWPANQV
+57 SPQLAADQV
-66 PDWHTTAS
+66 PDWHTTAF
-74 DHLIEFGSKR
+74 DQKIEFGSTR

-92 TGNNKE
+92 IGKQT
-98 IPDGKQFAELNAD
+98 IPDGFQFAELNAD
-111 EESTLYQYAT
+111 EESTLYQDAT

-135 GRSGIDQMAVI
+135 GRYGIDRMSLI
-146 IGPKQS
+146 IGPQ
-152 QIDPATGERIDVDPA
+152 QDVKPA
-167 KPSKDGKDGRDQ
+167 KPNKAGKDQ
-179 FMRMTDWVSQHE
+179 FMRMTDWVRQHASE
-191 SNLKV
+191 MGV
-196 DIPPTGC
+196 TAGC
-203 TQKITVYSKKFAAKG
+203 TEKITVYSKKFAANG
-218 EFQNDIGDAFS
+218 GFQNDIGDAFS

-252 DNYGTNSSAYAA
+252 GNYGTNSPEYAA
-264 GKLSYSCRYAVP
+264 GKLAYSCRYAVP
-276 DGQTETVFAFCSY
+276 DGQTKTVFAFCSY
-289 SAAGGNTCGNLID
+289 SATMNKKTLGNLID
-302 NIHFSLYQTITAAAT
+302 NIHFDLFQTLSIRASGGGTGSMTVSADGKDSTTEVSGSETKKAVVADGSTITVRAT
-317 AGGSGY
+317 
-323 IIVPTGDKG
+323 VEP
-332 SEYYEIGSSMSE
+332 
-344 LVVANG
+344 N
-350 SPITVKVVK
+350 
-359 PQDSNVQFV
+359 SNTAFV

-374 QTAKGLEQVFIPVTD
+374 RTAKGLEQVFIPVAD
-389 KEEWG
+389 KGWKKDN
-394 EEGDT
+394 DT
-399 YTYEHRVEEPADI
+399 YTYEHHVKEPADI

-462 APAGCED
+462 APVGCED

-529 TASRVKDENG
+529 TASREKNADG
-539 KVSAD
+539 TVSDD
-544 FRENTDC
+544 FRVNAGC
-551 GTVEIVGNE
+551 GTVSVSGGVCASGN
-560 GESVANNLAA
+560 SAIT
-570 KDYFASASERVTVTA
+570 DYFASDNELVTATA

-602 EKYDLVSSE
+602 EYDLVSNK

-617 VSREGVQ
+617 VSSEGVQ

-648 PQNTPDPPSPG
+648 PPNRPEPPSPG

-666 YYISKDFIKDKTTI
+666 YYISKDLEKGKTI

-695 IFTGW
+695 VFTGW
-700 HDGEEDGSSGT
+700 HDGEEDGSSGNDV
-711 GSDIVIQETEL
+711 DIVIRETEL
-722 IKVTGDRTLTGFWT
+722 INVTGDRVLTGFWT

-748 FADSGSWSPSGSF
+748 FADNNRWSPSGTLGAGAAGGSYF
-761 AHTEEHYRGESVTA
+761 RNERITAANVPDHKNGELTA
-775 KAEPDRNQ
+775 AN
-783 TTDGEDVLATDN
+783 G
-795 VTLYGDWSFKGWQ
+795 VTLYGAWSFEGWK

-814 KDIVAAGDGFDMP
+814 KDIVAAGGEFNMP

-842 TYTVVYDTG
+842 TYTVVYDLGNRTTVA
-851 DGKPIRDP
+851 DP
-859 KYASYDYAALLGSS
+859 NNKNYNYSKLLGSD

-892 MGLPAGT
+892 MELPDGT
-899 EIQND
+899 KIQDD

-913 KPTSDNLDTIQTQGP
+913 DPTNADLGTIETQDP
-928 GDSVGYRKLGITENG
+928 GDSVGYRKLGITANK
-943 QEVKLYAV
+943 QVVTLYAV

-961 FAVNDSNWGDVN
+961 FAVNDSNWGDVDR
-973 PKSGSFTVQNGKVD
+973 KSGSFTVQNGIVD
-987 NKTVSSEATPREGYH
+987 NKTVFSTAAPRDGYH
-1002 FVGWYEKSDD
+1002 FVGWYEKKSDGSLTEAKD
-1012 GKLEPVNGSA
+1012 ETGKLITSA
-1022 INGTTLTVTAAM
+1022 TLTVTTAM
-1034 MQAKLK
+1034 MQAKL
-1040 PLAESRGENRTP
+1040 PLTGSREENGTP
-1052 VLEVRYIAVFAR
+1052 VLVVRYVAVFEPNT
-1064 DSFTVKFDGN
+1064 FTIHYEPNYPIIDAGAQSGEMADQTFSAATTSRNLSPNQFQCKGYTFDGWTTGK
-1074 GDDKEATMKPQTF
+1074 GDFYSDGAAFTQTV
-1087 PAPDSEE
+1087 E
-1094 QLTTLRK
+1094 
-1101 NEFKRPG
+1101 NEGK
-1108 YVFTGWAEYPTRE
+1108 V
-1121 VGQEE
+1121 
-1126 RIYADEAPFAEVTI
+1126 
-1140 YQGNKIVDGGT
+1140 
-1151 ITLYAQWKKLPDVT
+1151 TLYAQWERLADVT
-1165 ILYTPDPTSLGT
+1165 IFYTPEPTSLGT
-1177 VKLNGA
+1177 VKLNPTESNELDPQDGM
-1183 AAEENDTIT
+1183 
-1192 VQEGTVYESLN
+1192 VSESLN
-1203 PETGVAQGAT
+1203 PETGTARGAT

-1220 VFVGWYDAQDT
+1220 VFVGWYDAKDT
-1231 ERSHPLTVSSTTYTP
+1231 ERENPLTDSMTYTP
-1246 KKDSSGRYQEGSY
+1246 EKNSSSKRYQDGSY
-1259 VALFRLKQYVLRY
+1259 VALFRLKQYVLHY

-1322 DQESIKLEEKFPN
+1322 DQEGIKLEEKFPN

-1370 ALETVVAV
+1370 ASEPVDAV
-1378 TGTAKGSTAQPKSGA
+1378 TGTAKGSTAQAKSGA
-1393 KFDGWYSADGT
+1393 RFDGWYSADGT

-1417 AGTVWQGTTYYA
+1417 DGAVWQGTTYYA
-1429 HFSAKRSPSTPS
+1429 YFSAKRSPSTPS

-1513 VPDTAWYAAAVSTLS
+1513 VSDTAWYAAAVSTLS

-1643 GYLAIQ
+1643 GYLAMQ

>member
-45 GSFEQPVFDDKP
+45 GSFEEPAFVSKD
-57 SPQWPANQV
+57 SPQWPANNV
-66 PDWHTTAS
+66 PGWDTTAS
-74 DHLIEFGSKR
+74 DKLIEFGSTRK
-84 NGKNAPQL
+84 NGRVPHIWGKPD
-92 TGNNKE
+92 
-98 IPDGKQFAELNAD
+98 IPDGDQFAELNAD

-135 GRSGIDQMAVI
+135 GREGDDHMALI
-146 IGPKQS
+146 IGPKQ
-152 QIDPATGERIDVDPA
+152 DE
-167 KPSKDGKDGRDQ
+167 KPDKPNKAGKDQ
-179 FMRMTDWVSQHE
+179 FMRMTDWVKSHAE
-191 SNLKV
+191 KLGVN
-196 DIPPTGC
+196 IPVTGC
-203 TQKITVYSKKFAAKG
+203 TQKITVYSKKFAANG
-218 EFQNDIGDAFS
+218 GFQNDIGDAFS

-243 IIGTNNNAW
+243 IIGTSNTAW
-252 DNYGTNSSAYAA
+252 GNYGTKSSAYAA
-264 GKLSYSCRYAVP
+264 GNLAYSCRYAVP
-276 DGQTETVFAFCSY
+276 DGQTKTVFAFCSY
-289 SAAGGNTCGNLID
+289 SAATSNKTLGNLID

-317 AGGSGY
+317 AGGLGF
-323 IIVPTGDKG
+323 IGVPTGNV
-332 SEYYEIGSSMSE
+332 SEYYPIGSSMSE

-350 SPITVKVVK
+350 STIKVKAVK

-389 KEEWG
+389 KEWG

-399 YTYEHRVEEPADI
+399 YTYVHPVEEPADI
-412 VLVFIKSPTV
+412 VLVFVKKPMVI
-422 MYDANGGQEYVYE
+422 YEANGGQKYVHTEGAAE
-435 PGATEPKNTVSF
+435 PTDTVSF
-447 AEDTGRTKYTSHAAQ
+447 ATGLTEYTSHAAQ
-462 APAGCED
+462 APAGCKD
-469 TWQFQGWLLARS
+469 TWQFQGWLLPQNNN
-481 KTLLPAEHTVTYD
+481 KVLPAVHTVSYD
-494 KATDTLTFTDN
+494 PAIETFTFTAAD
-505 GSERGSAEGGATLIA
+505 GTSETLKSVGATLIA

-544 FRENTDC
+544 FRENTGC
-551 GTVEIVGNE
+551 GTVDIVDHK
-560 GESVANNLAA
+560 GELVESNSAA

-585 TAKAGYEFIGWY
+585 TANAGYEFIGWY

-602 EKYDLVSSE
+602 EKYDLVSSK
-611 PTHSYN
+611 PTHSYT

-641 SVDAGKC
+641 SVAAGKC

-680 DGTVKKDGRTVPGKW
+680 DGTVTKDGRTVPGKW
-695 IFTGW
+695 VFTGW
-700 HDGEEDGSSGT
+700 RDENK
-711 GSDIVIQETEL
+711 DIRETEL

-736 FEPEAEHSLSYQ
+736 FIPEKEHTLTYQ
-748 FADSGSWSPSGSF
+748 FADNNRWSPSGSF
-761 AHTEEHYRGESVTA
+761 AQTENHYRGESV
-775 KAEPDRNQ
+775 KAASEPARNQ
-783 TTDGEDVLATDN
+783 TTDEEGNPIDVLATGK

-842 TYTVVYDTG
+842 TYTVVYDLGNGTTVA
-851 DGKPIRDP
+851 DP
-859 KYASYDYAALLGSS
+859 NNENYNYSKLLGSS
-873 KSGLNA
+873 KPGLKA
-879 PSTGIPFGASIEL
+879 PSTGIPFGASIKL
-892 MGLPAGT
+892 MEFPAGT
-899 EIQND
+899 EIPND

-913 KPTSDNLDTIQTQGP
+913 KPTNADLSDIETQAP
-928 GDSVGYRKLGITENG
+928 GDSVGFRKLKVTENG

-973 PKSGSFTVQNGKVD
+973 PKSGSFTVQGNEVD
-987 NKTVSSEATPREGYH
+987 GNTVSSTATPREGYH
-1002 FVGWYEKSDD
+1002 FVGWCEKDDD
-1012 GKLEPVNGSA
+1012 GKLESVSKSA

-1034 MQAKLK
+1034 MQEKLNSLTEK
-1040 PLAESRGENRTP
+1040 L
-1052 VLEVRYIAVFAR
+1052 VVHYVAVFAR
-1064 DSFTVKFDGN
+1064 DSFTVEFDRNGVLDAEGKSDVTGEMLPQKFHDPN
-1074 GDDKEATMKPQTF
+1074 SKDQPTM
-1087 PAPDSEE
+1087 
-1094 QLTTLRK
+1094 LRK
-1101 NEFKRPG
+1101 NEFKRRG
-1108 YVFTGWAEYPTRE
+1108 YVFTGWAEYPTRGE
-1121 VGQEE
+1121 GQG
-1126 RIYADEAPFAEVTI
+1126 RTYADEAPFAEVTK
-1140 YQGNKIVDGGT
+1140 YRGVKIVDGDS
-1151 ITLYAQWKKLPDVT
+1151 ITLYAQWEKLPDVT
-1165 ILYTPDPTSLGT
+1165 ISYTPEPTSLGT
-1177 VKLNGA
+1177 VKLNPTESNELGPQ
-1183 AAEENDTIT
+1183 DGM
-1192 VQEGTVYESLN
+1192 VSESLN
-1203 PETGVAQGAT
+1203 PETGTARGAT
-1213 AVPGEGS
+1213 AVPGKGS
-1220 VFVGWYDAQDT
+1220 VFVGWYDAQGK
-1231 ERSHPLTVSSTTYTP
+1231 HPLTDKMTYTP
-1246 KKDSSGRYQEGSY
+1246 EKGSSGRYQDGSY
-1259 VALFRLKQYVLRY
+1259 VARFRLKQYVLRY
-1272 DANATDAV
+1272 DANATDAA
-1280 GTMKDQTFPHGEAYP
+1280 GAMEDQTFPHGQAHP
-1295 LKECAFSREGYRF
+1295 LEKCAFSREGYRF
-1308 VGWATESTGKVKYE
+1308 VGWATESAGEVKYK
-1322 DQESIKLEEKFPN
+1322 DQESIKLDEEFPN
-1335 LKDDNDE
+1335 LTNDNDV
-1342 VTLYAVWEEQSVTLS
+1342 VTLYAVWEEQSVTIGYVS
-1357 YEPNDAELGSVSS
+1357 SDTELG
-1370 ALETVVAV
+1370 TVTVESEPVDAV
-1378 TGTAKGSTAQPKSGA
+1378 TGTAHGSTAQAKSGA
-1393 KFDGWYSADGT
+1393 KFDGWYSADST
-1404 LLSKELT
+1404 LLSTELT
-1411 FVPTKG
+1411 FVPKKADG
-1417 AGTVWQGTTYYA
+1417 AVWQGTTYYA
-1429 HFSAKRSPSTPS
+1429 RFSARRRPSTPS
-1441 TPAKPDETK
+1441 TPAKPDDTK
-1450 PTLAPIPEMLN
+1450 ITLAPIPEMLN

-1513 VPDTAWYAAAVSTLS
+1513 VSDTAWYAAAVSTLS

-1643 GYLAIQ
+1643 GYLAMQ

>member
-39 DNAIKN
+39 ENAIKN
-45 GSFEQPVFDDKP
+45 GSFEEPAFHDKN
-57 SPQWPANQV
+57 SPQWPAKEV
-66 PDWHTTAS
+66 PDWDTTAS
-74 DHLIEFGSKR
+74 DRKIEFGSRR
-84 NGKNAPQL
+84 NGKDAPQL
-92 TGNNKE
+92 MGDQT
-98 IPDGKQFAELNAD
+98 IPDGSQFAELNAD
-111 EESTLYQYAT
+111 EESTLYQYAE

-135 GRSGIDQMAVI
+135 GREGDDHMALI
-146 IGPKQS
+146 IGPKQ
-152 QIDPATGERIDVDPA
+152 DE
-167 KPSKDGKDGRDQ
+167 KPDKPNKAGKDQ
-179 FMRMTDWVSQHE
+179 FMRMTDWVKSHAE
-191 SNLKV
+191 KLGVN
-196 DIPPTGC
+196 IPVTGC
-203 TQKITVYSKKFAAKG
+203 TQKITVYSKKFAANG
-218 EFQNDIGDAFS
+218 GFQNDIGDAFS

-243 IIGTNNNAW
+243 IIGTSNTAW
-252 DNYGTNSSAYAA
+252 GNYGTKSSAYAA
-264 GKLSYSCRYAVP
+264 GKLAYSCRYAVP
-276 DGQTETVFAFCSY
+276 DGQTKTVFAFCSY
-289 SAAGGNTCGNLID
+289 SAATSNKTLGNLID

-317 AGGSGY
+317 AGGSGF
-323 IIVPTGDKG
+323 IGVPTGGKNV
-332 SEYYEIGSSMSE
+332 YYEIRGSMSE

-350 SPITVKVVK
+350 SPITVKAVE
-359 PQDSNVQFV
+359 PESDDVQFV

-374 QTAKGLEQVFIPVTD
+374 QTQNGLKKEFIPATSPSWD
-389 KEEWG
+389 KV
-394 EEGDT
+394 DRT
-399 YTYEHRVEEPADI
+399 YTYEHPVEEPADI
-412 VLVFIKSPTV
+412 VLVFVKKPMVI
-422 MYDANGGQEYVYE
+422 YEANGGKQYTH
-435 PGATEPKNTVSF
+435 GDNGTNAVSF
-447 AEDTGRTKYTSHAAQ
+447 APQVSGDGSTTARGPYDSKEATPVKDGWRF
-462 APAGCED
+462 D
-469 TWQFQGWLLARS
+469 GWLLPQ
-481 KTLLPAEHTVTYD
+481 KNKVLPAVHTVSYD
-494 KATDTLTFTDN
+494 AESETFTFTAN
-505 GSERGSAEGGATLIA
+505 GETTELESVGATLIA

-529 TASRVKDENG
+529 TASRVKNADG
-539 KVSAD
+539 KVSDD
-544 FRENTDC
+544 FLVNEDC

-560 GESVANNLAA
+560 GESVANNPAA

-602 EKYDLVSSE
+602 KYDLVSSK
-611 PTHSYN
+611 PTHSYT
-617 VSREGVQ
+617 VISEGVQ

-641 SVDAGKC
+641 SVAAGKC
-648 PQNTPDPPSPG
+648 PQNTPDPPRPG

-695 IFTGW
+695 VFTGW
-700 HDGEEDGSSGT
+700 HDGEEDGSSGNDV
-711 GSDIVIQETEL
+711 DIVIRVTEL
-722 IKVTGDRTLTGFWT
+722 INVTGDRTLTGFWT

-761 AHTEEHYRGESVTA
+761 AHTEEHYRGESV
-775 KAEPDRNQ
+775 KAASEPARNQ
-783 TTDGEDVLATDN
+783 TMDGKDVLVTDN

-808 RSDTKD
+808 RSDNENT
-814 KDIVAAGDGFDMP
+814 ITAGNDFDMP
-827 GNDLTLTGQWEFTPY
+827 GNNLTLTGQWEFTPY

-851 DGKPIRDP
+851 NGEPVGDL

-873 KSGLNA
+873 KPGLKA
-879 PSTGIPFGASIEL
+879 PSTGIPFGASIKL
-892 MGLPAGT
+892 MELPAGT
-899 EIQND
+899 EIPND

-913 KPTSDNLDTIQTQGP
+913 KPTNADLSDIETQAP
-928 GDSVGYRKLGITENG
+928 GDSVGFRKLEVTENG

-973 PKSGSFTVQNGKVD
+973 PKSGSFMVQNGKVD
-987 NKTVSSEATPREGYH
+987 EGTVSSTAAPRDGYH
-1002 FVGWYEKSDD
+1002 FVGWYEESDD

-1022 INGTTLTVTAAM
+1022 ISGTTLTVTAAM

-1052 VLEVRYIAVFAR
+1052 VLVVRYVAVFEPNT
-1064 DSFTVKFDGN
+1064 FTIHYEPNYPIIDAGAQSGEMVDQTFSAATTSRNLSPNQFQCKGYTFDGWTTGK
-1074 GDDKEATMKPQTF
+1074 GDFYSDGAAFTQTV
-1087 PAPDSEE
+1087 E
-1094 QLTTLRK
+1094 
-1101 NEFKRPG
+1101 NEGK
-1108 YVFTGWAEYPTRE
+1108 V
-1121 VGQEE
+1121 
-1126 RIYADEAPFAEVTI
+1126 
-1140 YQGNKIVDGGT
+1140 
-1151 ITLYAQWKKLPDVT
+1151 TLYAQWERLADVT
-1165 ILYTPDPTSLGT
+1165 IFYTPEPTSLGT
-1177 VKLNGA
+1177 VELNGTA
-1183 AAEENDTIT
+1183 AKENDTIT

-1203 PETGVAQGAT
+1203 PETGTARGAT
-1213 AVPGEGS
+1213 AVPGKGS
-1220 VFVGWYDAQDT
+1220 VFVGWYDAQGK
-1231 ERSHPLTVSSTTYTP
+1231 HPLTDKTTYTP
-1246 KKDSSGRYQEGSY
+1246 EKDSGRYQEGSY
-1259 VALFRLKQYVLRY
+1259 VARFRLKQYVLHY
-1272 DANATDAV
+1272 DANGGTD
-1280 GTMKDQTFPHGEAYP
+1280 TMEDQTFPHGQAHP
-1295 LKECAFSREGYRF
+1295 LKKCAFSREGYSF
-1308 VGWATESTGKVKYE
+1308 VGWATKSAGEVKYV
-1322 DQESIKLEEKFPN
+1322 DQKNIKLDEEFPN
-1335 LKDDNDE
+1335 LTNDNDV
-1342 VTLYAVWEEQSVTLS
+1342 VTLYAVWEEQSVTIGYVS
-1357 YEPNDAELGSVSS
+1357 SDTELG
-1370 ALETVVAV
+1370 TVTVESEPVDAV
-1378 TGTAKGSTAQPKSGA
+1378 TGTAHGSTAQAKSGA

-1404 LLSKELT
+1404 RLSTDLA
-1411 FVPTKG
+1411 FVPKKADG
-1417 AGTVWQGTTYYA
+1417 AVWQGTTYYA
-1429 HFSAKRSPSTPS
+1429 RFSAQRRPSTPS
-1441 TPAKPDETK
+1441 TPAKPDDTK
-1450 PTLAPIPEMLN
+1450 ITLAPIPEMLN

-1472 EDGTVRPNGSISRAE
+1472 ENGTVRPNGSISRAE

-1513 VPDTAWYAAAVSTLS
+1513 VSGTAWYAAAVSTLS

-1588 GWVEGSSKTVFC
+1588 GWIKGSNKTVFC

-1622 EKESDLLANQIVWP
+1622 EKESDLLANQIAWP

-1664 HETQTAKRE
+1664 HEMQTAKRE

>member
-12 VCGLMVLAMALSL
+12 VSGLMVLVMALSL

-45 GSFEQPVFDDKP
+45 GSFEEPAFHDKN
-57 SPQWPANQV
+57 SPQWPANNV
-66 PDWHTTAS
+66 PDWDTTAS
-74 DHLIEFGSKR
+74 DQLIEFGSRR
-84 NGKNAPQL
+84 NGKDAPQL
-92 TGNNKE
+92 TGVDKT
-98 IPDGKQFAELNAD
+98 IPDGSQFAELNAD

-135 GRSGIDQMAVI
+135 GREGVDHMALI
-146 IGPKQS
+146 IGPKQNF
-152 QIDPATGERIDVDPA
+152 DPA
-167 KPSKDGKDGRDQ
+167 KPSEDGRDQ
-179 FMRMTDWVSQHE
+179 FMRMTDWVSQHA
-191 SNLKV
+191 SGMA
-196 DIPPTGC
+196 DMGC
-203 TQKITVYSKKFAAKG
+203 TQKITVYSKKFAKNG
-218 EFQNDIGDAFS
+218 RFENDIGDAFS

-243 IIGTNNNAW
+243 IIGTSNTAW
-252 DNYGTNSSAYAA
+252 GNYGTKSSAYAA
-264 GKLSYSCRYAVP
+264 GNLAYSCRYAVP
-276 DGQTETVFAFCSY
+276 DGQTKTVFAFCSY
-289 SAAGGNTCGNLID
+289 SAATSDKTLGNLID

-317 AGGSGY
+317 AGGSGF
-323 IIVPTGDKG
+323 IGVPTGNV
-332 SEYYEIGSSMSE
+332 SEYYPIGSSMSE

-350 SPITVKVVK
+350 STIKVKAVK
-359 PQDSNVQFV
+359 PKDSNVQFV

-389 KEEWG
+389 KEWG

-399 YTYEHRVEEPADI
+399 YTYVHPVKEPADI
-412 VLVFIKSPTV
+412 VLVFVKKPMVI
-422 MYDANGGQEYVYE
+422 YEANGGNRYTY
-435 PGATEPKNTVSF
+435 GDNGTNAVSF
-447 AEDTGRTKYTSHAAQ
+447 AQQAGSGGVLTPRGPYTAQ
-462 APAGCED
+462 AAETTKDGWRFD
-469 TWQFQGWLLARS
+469 GWLLPQNNN
-481 KTLLPAEHTVTYD
+481 KVLPAVHTVSYD
-494 KATDTLTFTDN
+494 AESETFTFTAN
-505 GSERGSAEGGATLIA
+505 GEPTELESVGATLIA

-551 GTVEIVGNE
+551 GTVEIVGNV
-560 GESVANNLAA
+560 GESVANNPVA

-585 TAKAGYEFIGWY
+585 AANAGYEFMGWY

-602 EKYDLVSSE
+602 NKYELVSSK

-632 THTVTYQWA
+632 THTVTYQWT
-641 SVDAGKC
+641 SEDAGKC
-648 PQNTPDPPSPG
+648 PPKEQLDANKISLPEAG

-666 YYISKDFIKDKTTI
+666 YYISKDLEIGKTI
-680 DGTVKKDGRTVPGKW
+680 DGTVTKDDRTVPGKW
-695 IFTGW
+695 VFTGW
-700 HDGEEDGSSGT
+700 RDENN
-711 GSDIVIQETEL
+711 DIRETEL

-761 AHTEEHYRGESVTA
+761 AQTEEHYRGESVTA
-775 KAEPDRNQ
+775 QAEPARNQ
-783 TTDGEDVLATDN
+783 TTDEKGNPIDVLATGN
-795 VTLYGDWSFKGWQ
+795 VTLYGDWSFNGWK
-808 RSDTKD
+808 RSDNDST
-814 KDIVAAGDGFDMP
+814 IAAGRGFDMP
-827 GNDLTLTGQWEFTPY
+827 GNDVTLTGQWEFTPY

-851 DGKPIRDP
+851 DGKPISDP

-879 PSTGIPFGASIEL
+879 PTGIPFGASIEL
-892 MGLPAGT
+892 MELPDGT
-899 EIQND
+899 KIPND
-904 KYFAGWSLV
+904 KYFAGWSIV
-913 KPTSDNLDTIQTQGP
+913 DPTNADLGTIETQAP
-928 GDSVGYRKLGITENG
+928 GDSVGYRKLGITKDKRK
-943 QEVKLYAV
+943 VTLYAV
-951 YKNKDVATVD
+951 YKNKDMATVD

-973 PKSGSFTVQNGKVD
+973 PKSGSFMVQNGKVD
-987 NKTVSSEATPREGYH
+987 EGTVSSTAAPREGYH
-1002 FVGWYEKSDD
+1002 FVGWYEESDD

-1064 DSFTVKFDGN
+1064 NSFTVEFEPNVALDAEGKSDVTG
-1074 GDDKEATMKPQTF
+1074 EMPPQTF

-1140 YQGNKIVDGGT
+1140 YRGDKIEDGKT
-1151 ITLYAQWKKLPDVT
+1151 ITLYAQWERLPDVT
-1165 ILYTPDPTSLGT
+1165 ILYTPEPTSLGT
-1177 VKLNGA
+1177 VELNPTESNELDPQDGM
-1183 AAEENDTIT
+1183 
-1192 VQEGTVYESLN
+1192 VSESLN
-1203 PETGVAQGAT
+1203 PETGTARGAT
-1213 AVPGEGS
+1213 AVPGKGS
-1220 VFVGWYDAQDT
+1220 VFVGWYDAQGK
-1231 ERSHPLTVSSTTYTP
+1231 HPLTDKTTYTP
-1246 KKDSSGRYQEGSY
+1246 EKDSSGRYQDGSY
-1259 VALFRLKQYVLRY
+1259 VARFRLKQYVLHY
-1272 DANATDAV
+1272 DANGGT
-1280 GTMKDQTFPHGEAYP
+1280 GTMEDQTFPHGQAHP
-1295 LKECAFSREGYRF
+1295 LEKCAFSREGYRF
-1308 VGWATESTGKVKYE
+1308 VGWATKSAGEVKYE
-1322 DQESIKLEEKFPN
+1322 DQTNIKLGEEFPN
-1335 LKDDNDE
+1335 LTNDNDV
-1342 VTLYAVWEEQSVTLS
+1342 VTLYAVWEEQSVTIG
-1357 YEPNDAELGSVSS
+1357 YEPNDAELG
-1370 ALETVVAV
+1370 TVTVESEPVDAV
-1378 TGTAKGSTAQPKSGA
+1378 TGTAHGSTAQPKSGA

-1404 LLSKELT
+1404 RLSTELT
-1411 FVPTKG
+1411 FVPTKADG
-1417 AGTVWQGTTYYA
+1417 AVWQGTTYYA
-1429 HFSAKRSPSTPS
+1429 RFSAQRRPSPPS

-1513 VPDTAWYAAAVSTLS
+1513 VSDTAWYAAAVSTLS

-1588 GWVEGSSKTVFC
+1588 GWIKGSSKTVFC

-1636 DNPETFW
+1636 DNPKTFW

-1664 HETQTAKRE
+1664 HEMQTAKRE

>member
-12 VCGLMVLAMALSL
+12 VSGLMVLVMALSL

-45 GSFEQPVFDDKP
+45 GSFEQPRNDSKSSATVDSNVDGW
-57 SPQWPANQV
+57 Q
-66 PDWHTTAS
+66 TTAT
-74 DHLIEFGSKR
+74 DHEIEFGSSAVGRPPHFERGDSKS
-84 NGKNAPQL
+84 A
-92 TGNNKE
+92 
-98 IPDGKQFAELNAD
+98 DGDQFAELNAN

-135 GRSGIDQMAVI
+135 GRSGIDQMALI
-146 IGPKQS
+146 IGPKQD
-152 QIDPATGERIDVDPA
+152 IDPA
-167 KPSKDGKDGRDQ
+167 KPSKNGKDQ

-203 TQKITVYSKKFAAKG
+203 TQKITVYSKKFAANG
-218 EFQNDIGDAFS
+218 GFQNDIEDSAFS

-289 SAAGGNTCGNLID
+289 SAAGGKTCGNLID

-317 AGGSGY
+317 AGGSGF
-323 IIVPTGDKG
+323 IGVPTGDKG

-344 LVVANG
+344 LVVADG

-359 PQDSNVQFV
+359 PKSDDVQFV

-374 QTAKGLEQVFIPVTD
+374 QTQNGLVKEFIPAKD
-389 KEEWG
+389 WEPAG
-394 EEGDT
+394 RT
-399 YTYEHRVEEPADI
+399 YTYVHRVKEPADI
-412 VLVFIKSPTV
+412 VLVFVKKPMVI
-422 MYDANGGQEYVYE
+422 YEANGGDRYTY
-435 PGATEPKNTVSF
+435 GDNGTNAVSF
-447 AEDTGRTKYTSHAAQ
+447 AQQPGSDGALTPRGPYKAQ
-462 APAGCED
+462 AATTKKDGWRFD
-469 TWQFQGWLLARS
+469 GWLLARNN
-481 KTLLPAEHTVTYD
+481 KVLPAVHTVSYD
-494 KATDTLTFTDN
+494 AERETFTFTAADN
-505 GSERGSAEGGATLIA
+505 TEETLQSGGATLLA

-529 TASRVKDENG
+529 TASHVKDADG

-551 GTVEIVGNE
+551 GTVDIVDHE
-560 GESVANNLAA
+560 GEPVADNLAA

-585 TAKAGYEFIGWY
+585 AAKAGYEFIGWY

-602 EKYDLVSSE
+602 KVDGKKYELVSSE
-611 PTHSYN
+611 PTHSYT

-632 THTVTYQWA
+632 THTVTYRWTK
-641 SVDAGKC
+641 DAGKC
-648 PQNTPDPPSPG
+648 PPNTPELPSPG

-666 YYISKDFIKDKTTI
+666 YYISKDFIRDKTTI
-680 DGTVKKDGRTVPGKW
+680 DGTVTKDDRTVPGKW
-695 IFTGW
+695 VFTGW
-700 HDGEEDGSSGT
+700 HDGEEDGSSGND
-711 GSDIVIQETEL
+711 GDIVIRETEL
-722 IKVTGDRTLTGFWT
+722 INVTGNRVLTGFWT
-736 FEPEAEHSLSYQ
+736 FIPEEKHTLTYQ
-748 FADSGSWSPSGSF
+748 FADNTRWSPSGSF
-761 AHTEEHYRGESVTA
+761 ELTENYYRGESVTA
-775 KAEPDRNQ
+775 QAEPDRNQ
-783 TTDGEDVLATDN
+783 TTDGEDVLATGK
-795 VTLYGDWSFKGWQ
+795 VTLYGAWSFKGWQ

-814 KDIVAAGDGFDMP
+814 KDIVAAGGEFNMP
-827 GNDLTLTGQWEFTPY
+827 GKDLKLTGQWEFTPY
-842 TYTVVYDTG
+842 TYTVVYDLGNGRTVA
-851 DGKPIRDP
+851 DP
-859 KYASYDYAALLGSS
+859 NNKKYNYSKLLGSS
-873 KSGLNA
+873 KPGLNA
-879 PSTGIPFGASIEL
+879 SSTDIGIPFGASIEL
-892 MGLPAGT
+892 MELPAGT
-899 EIQND
+899 EIPDD
-904 KYFAGWSLV
+904 KYFAGWSLD
-913 KPTSDNLDTIQTQGP
+913 KPTNANLSTIQTQDP
-928 GDSVGYRKLGITENG
+928 GDSVGYRKLGITADK
-943 QEVKLYAV
+943 QVVTLYAV

-961 FAVNDSNWGDVN
+961 FAVNDSNWGDVDT
-973 PKSGSFTVQNGKVD
+973 KSGSFTVRGSTVD
-987 NKTVSSEATPREGYH
+987 GEQTVSSEAIPRDGYH
-1002 FVGWYEKSDD
+1002 FVGWYEKTSDGSLTEAKD
-1012 GKLEPVNGSA
+1012 ETGKLITSA
-1022 INGTTLTVTAAM
+1022 TLTVTTAM
-1034 MQAKLK
+1034 MQAKLDLLTK
-1040 PLAESRGENRTP
+1040 NGTP
-1052 VLEVRYIAVFAR
+1052 VVLVVHYVAVFAR
-1064 DSFTVKFDGN
+1064 DSFTVEFEPNVALDAEGKSDVTGEMPPQKFHDPKSK
-1074 GDDKEATMKPQTF
+1074 DQPTM
-1087 PAPDSEE
+1087 
-1094 QLTTLRK
+1094 LRK
-1101 NEFKRPG
+1101 NEFKRRG
-1108 YVFTGWAEYPTRE
+1108 YVFTGWAESE
-1121 VGQEE
+1121 DGQG
-1126 RIYADEAPFAEVTI
+1126 RVYADEAPFAEVTI
-1140 YQGNKIVDGGT
+1140 YQGNKIVDGGS
-1151 ITLYAQWKKLPDVT
+1151 IILYAQWEKLPDVT
-1165 ILYTPDPTSLGT
+1165 ISYTPEPTSLGT
-1177 VKLNGA
+1177 VKLNPTESNELGPQ
-1183 AAEENDTIT
+1183 DGM
-1192 VQEGTVYESLN
+1192 VSESLN
-1203 PETGVAQGAT
+1203 PETGTARGAT
-1213 AVPGEGS
+1213 AVPGKGS
-1220 VFVGWYDAQDT
+1220 VFVGWYDAQGK
-1231 ERSHPLTVSSTTYTP
+1231 HPLTDKMTYTP
-1246 KKDSSGRYQEGSY
+1246 EKGSSGRYQDGSY
-1259 VALFRLKQYVLRY
+1259 VARFRLKQYVLHY
-1272 DANATDAV
+1272 DANAADAA
-1280 GTMKDQTFPHGEAYP
+1280 GAMEDQTFPHGQAHP
-1295 LKECAFSREGYRF
+1295 LEKCAFSREGYRF
-1308 VGWATESTGKVKYE
+1308 VGWATESAGEVKYE
-1322 DQESIKLEEKFPN
+1322 DQESIKLDEEFPN
-1335 LKDDNDE
+1335 LTNDNDV

-1370 ALETVVAV
+1370 ALETVAAV
-1378 TGTAKGSTAQPKSGA
+1378 KGTAKGSTAQPKSGA
-1393 KFDGWYSADGT
+1393 RFDGWYSADGT
-1404 LLSKELT
+1404 LLSTDLA
-1411 FVPTKG
+1411 FVPKKADG
-1417 AGTVWQGTTYYA
+1417 AVWQGTTYYA
-1429 HFSAKRSPSTPS
+1429 RFSAKRSPSTPS
-1441 TPAKPDETK
+1441 TPAKPDDTK
-1450 PTLAPIPEMLN
+1450 ITLAPIPEMLN
-1461 GEDHYAYLLGY
+1461 GKDHYAYLLGY

-1513 VPDTAWYAAAVSTLS
+1513 VSDTAWYAAAVSTLS

-1664 HETQTAKRE
+1664 YETQTAKRE

>member
-12 VCGLMVLAMALSL
+12 VSGLMVLVMALSL

-45 GSFEQPVFDDKP
+45 GSFEEPAFHDKN
-57 SPQWPANQV
+57 SPQWPANNV
-66 PDWHTTAS
+66 PDWDTTAS
-74 DHLIEFGSKR
+74 DKLIEFGSRR

-92 TGNNKE
+92 TGVDKT
-98 IPDGKQFAELNAD
+98 IPDGSQFAELNAD
-111 EESTLYQYAT
+111 EESTLYQYAE

-135 GRSGIDQMAVI
+135 GRDGVDQMAVI
-146 IGPKQS
+146 IGPKQDD
-152 QIDPATGERIDVDPA
+152 DPD
-167 KPSKDGKDGRDQ
+167 KPSADGKDQ
-179 FMRMTDWVSQHE
+179 FMRMTDWVRQHASE
-191 SNLKV
+191 MGVTVYNN
-196 DIPPTGC
+196 TGC
-203 TQKITVYSKKFAAKG
+203 TQKITVYSKKFAKKG
-218 EFQNDIGDAFS
+218 GFQNDIGDAFS

-252 DNYGTNSSAYAA
+252 GNYGTKSSDYAEGNLA
-264 GKLSYSCRYAVP
+264 YSCRYAVP
-276 DGQTETVFAFCSY
+276 DGQSKTVFAFCSY
-289 SAAGGNTCGNLID
+289 SAAGGSTCGNLID

-323 IIVPTGDKG
+323 IGVPTGNESVLYKIDDK
-332 SEYYEIGSSMSE
+332 MRE

-350 SPITVKVVK
+350 STIKVKAVK
-359 PQDSNVQFV
+359 PKDSNVQFV

-374 QTAKGLEQVFIPVTD
+374 QTAKGLEQVFIPVAD
-389 KEEWG
+389 EGWR

-412 VLVFIKSPTV
+412 VLVFVKKPMVIYEAKGGDR
-422 MYDANGGQEYVYE
+422 YIYGDNGTN
-435 PGATEPKNTVSF
+435 AVSF
-447 AEDTGRTKYTSHAAQ
+447 APQVSGDGSTTARGPYESKAATT
-462 APAGCED
+462 AKDGWKFD
-469 TWQFQGWLLARS
+469 GWLLPRKS
-481 KTLLPAEHTVTYD
+481 KVLPAVHTVSYD
-494 KATDTLTFTDN
+494 AERETFTFAAN
-505 GSERGSAEGGATLIA
+505 GETTELESGGATLIA

-529 TASRVKDENG
+529 TASRVKDKDG
-539 KVSAD
+539 MVSAD
-544 FRENTDC
+544 IQENTAC
-551 GTVEIVGNE
+551 GSITVTSDGAAVKTETTEAVTDYYSQANE
-560 GESVANNLAA
+560 KITA
-570 KDYFASASERVTVTA
+570 TA
-585 TAKAGYEFIGWY
+585 TAKNGYRFVGWY
-597 QQVDG
+597 QQLDG
-602 EKYDLVSSE
+602 DTYQFVSNQA
-611 PTHSYN
+611 TYTYTAKA
-617 VSREGVQ
+617 EGVQ

-641 SVDAGKC
+641 SVAAGKC
-648 PQNTPDPPSPG
+648 PPEEQLNANKISHPKDG

-666 YYISKDFIKDKTTI
+666 YYISKDLKIGKTI

-695 IFTGW
+695 VFTGW
-700 HDGEEDGSSGT
+700 HDGKEDGSSGNDV
-711 GSDIVIQETEL
+711 DIVIRETEL

-736 FEPEAEHSLSYQ
+736 FIPEKEHTLTYQ
-748 FADSGSWSPSGSF
+748 FADNNRWSPSGSF
-761 AHTEEHYRGESVTA
+761 AQTENHYRGESVTA
-775 KAEPDRNQ
+775 QAEPARNQ
-783 TTDGEDVLATDN
+783 TTDEEGNPIDVLVTGK
-795 VTLYGDWSFKGWQ
+795 VTLYGAWSFKGWKH
-808 RSDTKD
+808 SDNENM
-814 KDIVAAGDGFDMP
+814 IAAGNDFDMP
-827 GNDLTLTGQWEFTPY
+827 GKDLTLTGQWEFTPY

-851 DGKPIRDP
+851 DGKPIGDP
-859 KYASYDYAALLGSS
+859 KYARYDYAALLGSS
-873 KSGLNA
+873 KPGLKA

-892 MGLPAGT
+892 MELPAGT
-899 EIQND
+899 EIPDD

-913 KPTSDNLDTIQTQGP
+913 DPATEKDVNAIQTQDP
-928 GDSVGYRKLGITENG
+928 GDSVGYRKLGITKKG
-943 QEVKLYAV
+943 QEVTLYAV
-951 YKNKDVATVD
+951 YKDKGVATVD
-961 FAVNDSNWGDVN
+961 FAVNDSNWGDVDT
-973 PKSGSFTVQNGKVD
+973 KSGSFTVRGSAVD
-987 NKTVSSEATPREGYH
+987 GKTVSSTATPREGYH
-1002 FVGWYEKSDD
+1002 FVGWYEK
-1012 GKLEPVNGSA
+1012 GALTPVSTDA
-1022 INGTTLTVTAAM
+1022 TLTVTTAM
-1034 MQAKLK
+1034 MQAKLDLLTK
-1040 PLAESRGENRTP
+1040 NGTP
-1052 VLEVRYIAVFAR
+1052 VVLVVHYVAVFAR
-1064 DSFTVKFDGN
+1064 DSFTVNFDGN

-1140 YQGNKIVDGGT
+1140 YRGVKIEDGGT

-1165 ILYTPDPTSLGT
+1165 IFYTPEPTSLGT
-1177 VKLNGA
+1177 VELNPTESNELDPQDGM
-1183 AAEENDTIT
+1183 
-1192 VQEGTVYESLN
+1192 VSESLN
-1203 PETGVAQGAT
+1203 PETGTARGAT

-1231 ERSHPLTVSSTTYTP
+1231 ERENSLTDGKTYTP
-1246 KKDSSGRYQEGSY
+1246 EKDLSGRYRDGSY

-1272 DANATDAV
+1272 DANGGT
-1280 GTMKDQTFPHGEAYP
+1280 GTMEDQTFPHGQAHP
-1295 LKECAFSREGYRF
+1295 LEKCAFSREGYSF
-1308 VGWATESTGKVKYE
+1308 VGWATEQKGKVEYE
-1322 DQESIKLEEKFPN
+1322 DQTNIKLDKEFPN

-1342 VTLYAVWEEQSVTLS
+1342 ATLYAVWREQRVTFS
-1357 YEPNDAELGSVSS
+1357 YESNDTELGTVSKAS
-1370 ALETVVAV
+1370 ETIGAV
-1378 TGTAKGSTAQPKSGA
+1378 NGKPTGSTAQAKSGA

-1404 LLSKELT
+1404 LLSTELT
-1411 FVPTKG
+1411 FVPTKADG
-1417 AGTVWQGTTYYA
+1417 AVWQGTTYYA

-1494 LLKDDVRMQNLTKD
+1494 LLKDDVRAQNLTKD

-1513 VPDTAWYAAAVSTLS
+1513 VSDTAWYAAAVSTLS

-1576 WAENAIGKAYGN
+1576 WAKNAIGKAYGN

-1664 HETQTAKRE
+1664 YETQTAKRE

>member
-45 GSFEQPVFDDKP
+45 GSFEEPAFHDKN
-57 SPQWPANQV
+57 SPQWPANNV
-66 PDWHTTAS
+66 PDWDTTAS
-74 DHLIEFGSKR
+74 DKLIEFGSTRKT
-84 NGKNAPQL
+84 GKVPHIW
-92 TGNNKE
+92 GNPD
-98 IPDGKQFAELNAD
+98 IPDGDQFAELNAK

-135 GRSGIDQMAVI
+135 GREGVDHMALI
-146 IGPKQS
+146 IGPKQNF
-152 QIDPATGERIDVDPA
+152 DPA
-167 KPSKDGKDGRDQ
+167 KPSEDGRDQ
-179 FMRMTDWVSQHE
+179 FMRMTDWVSQHA
-191 SNLKV
+191 SGMA
-196 DIPPTGC
+196 DMGC
-203 TQKITVYSKKFAAKG
+203 TQKITVYSKKFAANG
-218 EFQNDIGDAFS
+218 GFENDIGDAFS

-243 IIGTNNNAW
+243 IIGTSNTAW
-252 DNYGTNSSAYAA
+252 GNYGTKSSAYAA
-264 GKLSYSCRYAVP
+264 GNLAYSCRYAVP
-276 DGQTETVFAFCSY
+276 DGQTKTVFAFCSY
-289 SAAGGNTCGNLID
+289 SAATSDKTLGNLID

-317 AGGSGY
+317 AGGSGF
-323 IIVPTGDKG
+323 IGVPTGDKG

-350 SPITVKVVK
+350 STIKVKAVK
-359 PQDSNVQFV
+359 PKDSNVQFV

-412 VLVFIKSPTV
+412 VLVFVKKPMVI
-422 MYDANGGQEYVYE
+422 YEANGGEYTH
-435 PGATEPKNTVSF
+435 GDNGTNAVSF
-447 AEDTGRTKYTSHAAQ
+447 AQQAGSGGVLTPRGPYTAQ
-462 APAGCED
+462 AAETTKDGWRFD
-469 TWQFQGWLLARS
+469 GWLLPQNNN
-481 KTLLPAEHTVTYD
+481 KVLPAVHTVSYD
-494 KATDTLTFTDN
+494 AESETFTFTAN
-505 GSERGSAEGGATLIA
+505 GETTELESVGATLIA
-520 QWKWRQRFV
+520 QWKWRQRFI
-529 TASRVKDENG
+529 TASRVKGADG
-539 KVSAD
+539 KVSDD
-544 FRENTDC
+544 FQVNADC
-551 GTVEIVGNE
+551 GTVEIVGNV
-560 GESVANNLAA
+560 GESVANNPAA

-585 TAKAGYEFIGWY
+585 TANAGYEFIGWY

-602 EKYDLVSSE
+602 KKYELVSSE
-611 PTHSYN
+611 PTHSYT

-641 SVDAGKC
+641 SVAAGKC

-680 DGTVKKDGRTVPGKW
+680 DGTVTKDGRTVPGKW
-695 IFTGW
+695 VFTGW
-700 HDGEEDGSSGT
+700 HDGKEDGSSENDV
-711 GSDIVIQETEL
+711 DIVIRETEL

-736 FEPEAEHSLSYQ
+736 FIPEKEHTLTYQ
-748 FADSGSWSPSGSF
+748 FADNTRWSPSGSF
-761 AHTEEHYRGESVTA
+761 ELTENYYRGESVTA
-775 KAEPDRNQ
+775 QAEPDRNQ
-783 TTDGEDVLATDN
+783 TTDEEGNPIDVLATGK

-827 GNDLTLTGQWEFTPY
+827 GNDVTLTGQWEFTPY

-851 DGKPIRDP
+851 DGKPISDP

-879 PSTGIPFGASIEL
+879 PTGIPFGASIKL
-892 MGLPAGT
+892 MELPAGT
-899 EIQND
+899 EIPDD
-904 KYFAGWSLV
+904 KYFAGWSLTNPEGMTEV
-913 KPTSDNLDTIQTQGP
+913 EINALPTQSP
-928 GDSVGYRKLGITENG
+928 GIFVNDRDFEVGNSGEQVT
-943 QEVKLYAV
+943 LYAI
-951 YKNKDVATVD
+951 YKTYDVATVEFD
-961 FAVNDSNWGDVN
+961 AETGGSVTSR
-973 PKSGSFTVQNGKVD
+973 SGSFKVKD
-987 NKTVSSEATPREGYH
+987 GDVLQEQSVSSTATPREGYH
-1002 FVGWYEKSDD
+1002 FVGWYEKDAQGRLS
-1012 GKLEPVNGSA
+1012 LVNKDA
-1022 INGTTLTVTAAM
+1022 TLTVMSDM
-1034 MQAKLK
+1034 MQAKLN
-1040 PLAESRGENRTP
+1040 PLTEKL
-1052 VLEVRYIAVFAR
+1052 VVHYVAVFAR
-1064 DSFTVKFDGN
+1064 DSFTVEFDRNGVLDAEGKSDVTGEMLPQKFHDPN
-1074 GDDKEATMKPQTF
+1074 SKDQPTM
-1087 PAPDSEE
+1087 
-1094 QLTTLRK
+1094 LRK
-1101 NEFKRPG
+1101 NEFKRRG
-1108 YVFTGWAEYPTRE
+1108 YVFTGWAEYPTRGE
-1121 VGQEE
+1121 GQG
-1126 RIYADEAPFAEVTI
+1126 RTYADEAPFAEVTK
-1140 YQGNKIVDGGT
+1140 YRGVKIVDGDS
-1151 ITLYAQWKKLPDVT
+1151 ITLYAQWEKLPDVT
-1165 ILYTPDPTSLGT
+1165 IFYTPEPTSLGT
-1177 VKLNGA
+1177 VELNGTA
-1183 AAEENDTIT
+1183 AKGNDTIT
-1192 VQEGTVYESLN
+1192 VQEGTVYEKLN
-1203 PETGVAQGAT
+1203 PETGTARGAT
-1213 AVPGEGS
+1213 AVPGKGS

-1231 ERSHPLTVSSTTYTP
+1231 ERSHPLTDGSTTYTP
-1246 KKDSSGRYQEGSY
+1246 EKEDSSGRYQKGSY
-1259 VALFRLKQYVLRY
+1259 VALLRLKQYVLHY
-1272 DANATDAV
+1272 DANAADAV
-1280 GTMKDQTFPHGEAYP
+1280 GTMKDQTFPHGQAHP
-1295 LKECAFSREGYRF
+1295 LEKCAFSREGYRF
-1308 VGWATESTGKVKYE
+1308 VGWATGPAGEVKYE
-1322 DQESIKLEEKFPN
+1322 DQKSIKLDEKFQN
-1335 LKDDNDE
+1335 LTNDNDV
-1342 VTLYAVWEEQSVTLS
+1342 VTLYAVWEEQSVTIGYVS
-1357 YEPNDAELGSVSS
+1357 SDTELG
-1370 ALETVVAV
+1370 TVTVESEPVDAV
-1378 TGTAKGSTAQPKSGA
+1378 TGTAHGSTAQAKSGA
-1393 KFDGWYSADGT
+1393 RFDGWYSADGT

-1417 AGTVWQGTTYYA
+1417 DGAVWQGTTYYA
-1429 HFSAKRSPSTPS
+1429 YFSAKRSPSTPS

-1513 VPDTAWYAAAVSTLS
+1513 VSDTAWYAAAVSTLS

-1576 WAENAIGKAYGN
+1576 WAENAIGKAYSN
-1588 GWVEGSSKTVFC
+1588 GWVEGSSKTVFS

>member
-39 DNAIKN
+39 ENAIKN
-45 GSFEQPVFDDKP
+45 GSFEEPAFHDKN
-57 SPQWPANQV
+57 SPQWPANNV
-66 PDWHTTAS
+66 PDWDTTAS
-74 DHLIEFGSKR
+74 DQLIEFGSRR
-84 NGKNAPQL
+84 NGKDAPQL
-92 TGNNKE
+92 TGVDKT
-98 IPDGKQFAELNAD
+98 IPDGSQFAELNAD

-135 GRSGIDQMAVI
+135 GREGVDHMALI
-146 IGPKQS
+146 IGPKQNF
-152 QIDPATGERIDVDPA
+152 DPA
-167 KPSKDGKDGRDQ
+167 KPSEDGRDQ
-179 FMRMTDWVSQHE
+179 FMRMTDWVSQHA
-191 SNLKV
+191 SGMA
-196 DIPPTGC
+196 DMGC
-203 TQKITVYSKKFAAKG
+203 TQKITVYSKKFAKNG
-218 EFQNDIGDAFS
+218 RFENDIGDAFS

-243 IIGTNNNAW
+243 IIGTSNTAW
-252 DNYGTNSSAYAA
+252 GNYGTKSSAYAA
-264 GKLSYSCRYAVP
+264 GNLAYSCRYAVP
-276 DGQTETVFAFCSY
+276 DGQTKTVFAFCSY
-289 SAAGGNTCGNLID
+289 SAATSDKTLGNLID

-317 AGGSGY
+317 AGGSGF
-323 IIVPTGDKG
+323 IGVPTGNV
-332 SEYYEIGSSMSE
+332 SEYYPIGSSMSE

-350 SPITVKVVK
+350 STIKVKAVK
-359 PQDSNVQFV
+359 PKDSNVQFV

-389 KEEWG
+389 KEWG

-399 YTYEHRVEEPADI
+399 YTYVHPVKEPADI
-412 VLVFIKSPTV
+412 VLVFVKKPMVI
-422 MYDANGGQEYVYE
+422 YEANGGNRYTY
-435 PGATEPKNTVSF
+435 GDNGTNAVSF
-447 AEDTGRTKYTSHAAQ
+447 AQQAGSGGVLTPRGPYTAQ
-462 APAGCED
+462 AAETTKDGWRFD
-469 TWQFQGWLLARS
+469 GWLLPQNNN
-481 KTLLPAEHTVTYD
+481 KVLPAVHTVSYD
-494 KATDTLTFTDN
+494 AESETFTFTAN
-505 GSERGSAEGGATLIA
+505 GETTELESVGATLIA

-551 GTVEIVGNE
+551 GTVKIVGNV
-560 GESVANNLAA
+560 GESVANNPAA

-585 TAKAGYEFIGWY
+585 AANAGYEFMGWY

-602 EKYDLVSSE
+602 NKYELVSSK

-641 SVDAGKC
+641 SVAAGKC

-680 DGTVKKDGRTVPGKW
+680 DGTVTKDGRTVPGKW
-695 IFTGW
+695 VFTGW
-700 HDGEEDGSSGT
+700 HDGKEDGSSGNDV
-711 GSDIVIQETEL
+711 DIVIRETEL

-736 FEPEAEHSLSYQ
+736 FIPEKEHTLTYQ
-748 FADSGSWSPSGSF
+748 FADNTRWSPSGSF
-761 AHTEEHYRGESVTA
+761 ELTENYYRGESVTA
-775 KAEPDRNQ
+775 QAEPDRNQ
-783 TTDGEDVLATDN
+783 TTDEEGNPIDVLVTGN

-808 RSDTKD
+808 RSDNEGDNKG
-814 KDIVAAGDGFDMP
+814 IVAAGDKFNMP
-827 GNDLTLTGQWEFTPY
+827 GKDLTLTGQWEFTPY

-851 DGKPIRDP
+851 DGMPISDP

-879 PSTGIPFGASIEL
+879 PTGIPFGASIKLMEL
-892 MGLPAGT
+892 PDGT
-899 EIQND
+899 EIPDD

-913 KPTSDNLDTIQTQGP
+913 KPENNLSTIETQAP
-928 GDSVGYRKLGITENG
+928 GDSVGYRKLGITKDKRK
-943 QEVKLYAV
+943 VTLYAV
-951 YKNKDVATVD
+951 YKDKDVATVD

-973 PKSGSFTVQNGKVD
+973 PKSGSFMVQNGKVD
-987 NKTVSSEATPREGYH
+987 EGTVSSTAAPRDGYH
-1002 FVGWYEKSDD
+1002 FVGWYEESDD

-1034 MQAKLK
+1034 MQAKLN

-1052 VLEVRYIAVFAR
+1052 VLVVRYIAVFAR
-1064 DSFTVKFDGN
+1064 DRFTVEFDRN
-1074 GDDKEATMKPQTF
+1074 GDNVNGVMPPQMF
-1087 PAPDSEE
+1087 HDPDSED
-1094 QLTTLRK
+1094 QPTMLRK
-1101 NEFKRPG
+1101 NKFKRPG
-1108 YVFTGWAEYPTRE
+1108 YVFTSWAEYPTRE
-1121 VGQEE
+1121 NGQG
-1126 RIYADEAPFAEVTI
+1126 RTYADKAPFAEVTI
-1140 YQGNKIVDGGT
+1140 YRGNKIEDDGT
-1151 ITLYAQWKKLPDVT
+1151 ITLYAQWEKLPDVT
-1165 ILYTPDPTSLGT
+1165 ISYTPEPTSLGT
-1177 VKLNGA
+1177 VKLNPTESNELGPQ
-1183 AAEENDTIT
+1183 DGM
-1192 VQEGTVYESLN
+1192 VSESLN
-1203 PETGVAQGAT
+1203 PETGTARGAT
-1213 AVPGEGS
+1213 AVPGKGS
-1220 VFVGWYDAQDT
+1220 VFVGWYDAQGK
-1231 ERSHPLTVSSTTYTP
+1231 HPLTDKMTYTP
-1246 KKDSSGRYQEGSY
+1246 EKGSSGRYQDGSY
-1259 VALFRLKQYVLRY
+1259 VARFRLKQYVLHY
-1272 DANATDAV
+1272 DANGGTD
-1280 GTMKDQTFPHGEAYP
+1280 TMEDQTFPHGQAHP
-1295 LKECAFSREGYRF
+1295 LEKCAFSREGYRF
-1308 VGWATESTGKVKYE
+1308 VGWATESTDKVKYG
-1322 DQESIKLEEKFPN
+1322 DQESIKLDEEFPN
-1335 LKDDNDE
+1335 LTNDNDV
-1342 VTLYAVWEEQSVTLS
+1342 VTLYAVWQEQRVTIGYVS
-1357 YEPNDAELGSVSS
+1357 SDTELG
-1370 ALETVVAV
+1370 TVTVESEPVDAV
-1378 TGTAKGSTAQPKSGA
+1378 TGTAHGSTAQAKSGA

-1404 LLSKELT
+1404 QLSTELA
-1411 FVPTKG
+1411 FVPKKADG
-1417 AGTVWQGTTYYA
+1417 AVWQGTTYYA
-1429 HFSAKRSPSTPS
+1429 RFSARRRPSTPS
-1441 TPAKPDETK
+1441 TPAKPDDTK
-1450 PTLAPIPEMLN
+1450 ITLAPIPEMLN

-1513 VPDTAWYAAAVSTLS
+1513 VSDTAWYAAAVSTLS

-1643 GYLAIQ
+1643 GYLAMQ
-1649 EATNSHEYERKADGV
+1649 EATNSHEYERKADGA